1 MDQGG
6 PNDINNE
13 NGEGENPMEDN
24 QEHQENGGGEEENP
38 EIEEGQ
44 NGENGEMGNEDV
56 EGDLGDM
63 EDGNES
69 NENPQG
75 SAGSIS
81 GSGTNNQNQNEENH
95 EDGEAEIRHT
105 QSQNEEESE
114 SQRVENESLYSYDE
128 NNDFPVFANKVNKK
142 LNEIISNYKKELK
155 SLAKEIEE
163 DREMLKVLKEHT
175 ASVENQVKN
184 REKMVDEMTKN
195 ANMQAHT
202 IEVIKRQIGK
212 VKSQRKNLENE
223 ELTLQERFN
232 TLQQNIA
239 KANEKMDT
247 YKLDMKNILEELE
260 QWALAARQKEG
271 DKLNIEKYYRHD
283 ELKVKDTMLQIERL
297 TQDVNNRMHELEKE
311 VTETQAAQ
319 IEMDKTTIELKN
331 LQAERQELLDHL
343 ISTQDNIKN
352 LSDDLRELC
361 DVYYRNKVEL
371 GKDKDELDKGIKTYE
386 DNLKKNKKT
395 EEDIKQNEA
404 VLSKTRENYLDKQHQ
419 FNELSNDI
427 EIKKNEL
434 SALARELNGK
444 TNASN
449 YQKNEVEKKKKNLDE
464 AKTEYNNKKAEI
476 ERNTKKFESA
486 KEKEEAILAQ
496 NNELNKKLKSSKEEL
511 EKTVNQLFEESK
523 KLFEL
528 REKEANMIGDI
539 NNVISAK
546 KNLKAN
552 ILKLD
557 NDINKQGELLYNVD
571 FQIQLME
578 RKVDWVQGKRTQEE
592 TNEINKKTEIL
603 EKTTNDLTKKKIK
616 FENSLIMINEDLRA
630 IDTKLK
636 TITNEKDKLTSI
648 IEELELENMKCGQ
661 DLQKIVKTKEEV
673 LVEHDLMKLDIKKI
687 YDRLLNVANE
697 VFRKENRLAQLELS
711 IKEREREINVHKDL
725 LIAERKSAEEER
737 HNCAMELTQKLIRAK
752 NLKLKYE
759 SLINKTSKNEE
770 GGEEKYSQAYY
781 VIKTAQEKEE
791 LQRQGDEMAG
801 KIAKCKK
808 DLSSLKKT
816 LEALQTRNDKL
827 KRALILKQKG
837 EVDNEKVK
845 QLEGKVEKENKY
857 MWEKKKEL
865 DNLNANYQNGQQKM
879 EEKKMQI
886 NVLQNNIENYQTMLQ
901 RQENESKNKEDASRR
916 QLNRFNKVIK
926 DNNIDI
932 ENTDIGYEIKLKNE
946 KIKNDFLKRSIS
958 ILASE
963 IDEVRSILVE
973 RKEELYNLTNDKL
986 ESLGYDKSF
995 NISYGNNYFPE
1006 KKYKGLTYKSGEYES
1021 LVITLG
1027 EGKGD
1032 NFWCVL
1038 FPPLCTLEVDE
1049 SNSDVEYIFFV
1060 KEIIDRYFR
1069 K

>member
-13 NGEGENPMEDN
+13 NGEGENPNEN
-24 QEHQENGGGEEENP
+24 NPEEQENEEGNGEENA
-38 EIEEGQ
+38 EIDDEG
-44 NGENGEMGNEDV
+44 GNEDV
-56 EGDLGDM
+56 DAELENM
-63 EDGNES
+63 EDGNE
-69 NENPQG
+69 NLDENHNDNP
-75 SAGSIS
+75 S
-81 GSGTNNQNQNEENH
+81 GSGRSLSGQGSNNQNQNEENPH
-95 EDGEAEIRHT
+95 DEGDAEMHNT
-105 QSQNEEESE
+105 QSQIEESE

-128 NNDFPVFANKVNKK
+128 NKDFPVFANKINKK

-155 SLAKEIEE
+155 TLAKDIEE
-163 DREMLKVLKEHT
+163 DTEMVKILKEHT

-195 ANMQAHT
+195 ANMQSHT

-331 LQAERQELLDHL
+331 LQGERQELLDHL
-343 ISTQDNIKN
+343 ISTQDNIKS

-386 DNLKKNKKT
+386 DHLKKNKKT

-476 ERNTKKFESA
+476 ERNTKKYLNA

-603 EKTTNDLTKKKIK
+603 EKTTSELAKKKAK

-687 YDRLLNVANE
+687 YDKLLKTANE
-697 VFRKENRLAQLELS
+697 VFEKENTLAQLELS

-725 LIAERKSAEEER
+725 LIAERKSAEEQK
-737 HNCAMELTQKLIRAK
+737 HNCAIELTQKLIRAK

-759 SLINKTSKNEE
+759 SLINKTSKNED

-827 KRALILKQKG
+827 KKALILKQKG

-845 QLEGKVEKENKY
+845 QLEAKVEKENKY

-865 DNLNANYQNGQQKM
+865 DNLNVNYQNNQQKM

-886 NVLQNNIENYQTMLQ
+886 NMLQNNIENYQTLLQ
-901 RQENESKNKEDASRR
+901 KQEGESKKKEDANRR
-916 QLNRFNKVIK
+916 QLNRFNKLIR
-926 DNNIDI
+926 DSNIDI
-932 ENTDIGYEIKLKNE
+932 DNTDIGNEIKLKSE
-946 KIKNDFLKRSIS
+946 KIKNDFLKNSIS
-958 ILASE
+958 ILAAE
-963 IDEVRSILVE
+963 IDEV
-973 RKEELYNLTNDKL
+973 K
-986 ESLGYDKSF
+986 
-995 NISYGNNYFPE
+995 NIF
-1006 KKYKGLTYKSGEYES
+1006 
-1021 LVITLG
+1021 
-1027 EGKGD
+1027 
-1032 NFWCVL
+1032 
-1038 FPPLCTLEVDE
+1038 
-1049 SNSDVEYIFFV
+1049 SNEMQDFHIPTRPISMRSDVSNASNHSQEDS
-1060 KEIIDRYFR
+1060 KQMSQA
-1069 K
+1069 

>member
-13 NGEGENPMEDN
+13 NGEENNPIENN
-24 QEHQENGGGEEENP
+24 QEHQENGGGEE
-38 EIEEGQ
+38 
-44 NGENGEMGNEDV
+44 NGELEDDGENEEMGNDDV
-56 EGDLGDM
+56 EADIGDM
-63 EDGNES
+63 DDGNES

-75 SAGSIS
+75 SAGSLS
-81 GSGTNNQNQNEENH
+81 GLGSNNQNQNEENVN
-95 EDGEAEIRHT
+95 EEGEAENRQT
-105 QSQNEEESE
+105 QSQNEESE

-128 NNDFPVFANKVNKK
+128 NKDFPVFANKVNKK

-163 DREMLKVLKEHT
+163 DKEMLKVLKEHT

-195 ANMQAHT
+195 ANMQSHT

-343 ISTQDNIKN
+343 ITTQDNIKN

-361 DVYYRNKVEL
+361 DVYYKNKVEL

-434 SALARELNGK
+434 SALARELTGK

-476 ERNTKKFESA
+476 ERNTKKFLSA

-496 NNELNKKLKSSKEEL
+496 NTELNKKLKSSKEEL

-603 EKTTNDLTKKKIK
+603 EKTTSDLSKKKAK

-630 IDTKLK
+630 LDTKLK

-687 YDRLLNVANE
+687 YDRLLNEANE

-711 IKEREREINVHKDL
+711 IKEREIEINVHKDL

-759 SLINKTSKNEE
+759 SLINKTSKNED

-827 KRALILKQKG
+827 KKALILKQKG

-865 DNLNANYQNGQQKM
+865 DSLNVNYQNGQQKM

-886 NVLQNNIENYQTMLQ
+886 TMLQNNIENYQTMLQ
-901 RQENESKNKEDASRR
+901 KQETESKKREDARRR
-916 QLNRFNKVIK
+916 QLNRFNKLVR

-932 ENTDIGYEIKLKNE
+932 EDTDIGNEIKLRNE
-946 KIKNDFLKRSIS
+946 KIKNEFLKNSIS

-963 IDEVRSILVE
+963 IDDVRTILSNE
-973 RKEELYNLTNDKL
+973 MQDFKILQ
-986 ESLGYDKSF
+986 
-995 NISYGNNYFPE
+995 
-1006 KKYKGLTYKSGEYES
+1006 GL
-1021 LVITLG
+1021 
-1027 EGKGD
+1027 
-1032 NFWCVL
+1032 FQ
-1038 FPPLCTLEVDE
+1038 
-1049 SNSDVEYIFFV
+1049 
-1060 KEIIDRYFR
+1060 
-1069 K
+1069 

>member
-13 NGEGENPMEDN
+13 NGEENVPNGNE
-24 QEHQENGGGEEENP
+24 QEPQENGAGGEENG
-38 EIEEGQ
+38 EIEDEGGENGE

-56 EGDLGDM
+56 EADLGDM
-63 EDGNES
+63 DDGNES
-69 NENPQG
+69 NENPHG
-75 SAGSIS
+75 SAGSLS
-81 GSGTNNQNQNEENH
+81 GSGSNNQNQNEENVN
-95 EDGEAEIRHT
+95 EEGEAEIRHT

-128 NNDFPVFANKVNKK
+128 NKDFPVFANKVNKK

-163 DREMLKVLKEHT
+163 DKEMLKVLKEHT

-195 ANMQAHT
+195 ANMQSHT

-343 ISTQDNIKN
+343 ITTQDNIKN

-404 VLSKTRENYLDKQHQ
+404 ILSKTRENYLDKQHQ

-434 SALARELNGK
+434 SALARELTGK

-476 ERNTKKFESA
+476 ERNTKKFLSA

-496 NNELNKKLKSSKEEL
+496 NTELNKKLKSSKEEL

-603 EKTTNDLTKKKIK
+603 EKTTSDLAKKKAK

-687 YDRLLNVANE
+687 YDRLLNEANE

-759 SLINKTSKNEE
+759 SLINKTSKNED

-827 KRALILKQKG
+827 KKALILKQKG

-845 QLEGKVEKENKY
+845 QLEGKVEKENKF

-865 DNLNANYQNGQQKM
+865 DNLNVNYQNGQQKK

-886 NVLQNNIENYQTMLQ
+886 TMLQNNIENYQTMLQ
-901 RQENESKNKEDASRR
+901 KQETESKKREDASRR
-916 QLNRFNKVIK
+916 QLNRFNKLVR
-926 DNNIDI
+926 DNNINI
-932 ENTDIGYEIKLKNE
+932 EDTDIGNEIKLKNE
-946 KIKNDFLKRSIS
+946 KIKNEFLKNSIS

-963 IDEVRSILVE
+963 IDDVRTILSNEMQDFKIPSRPV
-973 RKEELYNLTNDKL
+973 
-986 ESLGYDKSF
+986 SMKSQ
-995 NISYGNNYFPE
+995 
-1006 KKYKGLTYKSGEYES
+1006 
-1021 LVITLG
+1021 V
-1027 EGKGD
+1027 
-1032 NFWCVL
+1032 
-1038 FPPLCTLEVDE
+1038 
-1049 SNSDVEYIFFV
+1049 SNVSQEDSKQLSEA
-1060 KEIIDRYFR
+1060 
-1069 K
+1069 

>member
-6 PNDINNE
+6 PNDINNN
-13 NGEGENPMEDN
+13 NGNDENPIDNN
-24 QEHQENGGGEEENP
+24 QEPSEIREPEEENV
-38 EIEEGQ
+38 EVDDEGG
-44 NGENGEMGNEDV
+44 NEGMGNENVDA
-56 EGDLGDM
+56 ELENID
-63 EDGNES
+63 DGNENNEGNQ
-69 NENPQG
+69 NENPSGEVG
-75 SAGSIS
+75 SES
-81 GSGTNNQNQNEENH
+81 GSNPNQNEENPNH
-95 EDGEAEIRHT
+95 YGDMEGDEEQRQT

-128 NNDFPVFANKVNKK
+128 NKDFPVFANKINKK

-155 SLAKEIEE
+155 SLAKDIEE
-163 DREMLKVLKEHT
+163 DREMVKILKEHT

-195 ANMQAHT
+195 ANNQSHT

-212 VKSQRKNLENE
+212 VKSQRKSLENE

-239 KANEKMDT
+239 KANEKMDA

-283 ELKVKDTMLQIERL
+283 ELKVKDTMLQIEKL

-331 LQAERQELLDHL
+331 LQQERQELLDNL

-352 LSDDLRELC
+352 LSDDLRDLC

-371 GKDKDELDKGIKTYE
+371 GKDKDELDKSIKTYE
-386 DNLKKNKKT
+386 DNQKKNKKA
-395 EEDIKQNEA
+395 EEDIKQHEA
-404 VLSKTRENYLDKQHQ
+404 TLSKTRENYLEKQHL

-449 YQKNEVEKKKKNLDE
+449 YQKNELEKKKKNLDE
-464 AKTEYNNKKAEI
+464 AKTEYNNKKLEI
-476 ERNTKKFESA
+476 ERNNKKYLSA
-486 KEKEEAILAQ
+486 KQKEEAILAQ
-496 NNELNKKLKSSKEEL
+496 NNELNKKLKQSKEEL

-523 KLFEL
+523 RLFEL

-603 EKTTNDLTKKKIK
+603 ERTTAELTKKKAK
-616 FENSLIMINEDLRA
+616 FESSLIMINEDLRS
-630 IDTKLK
+630 IDSKLK
-636 TITNEKDKLTSI
+636 NITTEKDKLTAI

-673 LVEHDLMKLDIKKI
+673 LVEHDLMKLDIRKI
-687 YDRLLNVANE
+687 YDRLLNEANT
-697 VFRKENRLAQLELS
+697 VFKKENQLAQLELS
-711 IKEREREINVHKDL
+711 IKEREREINVHRDL

-737 HNCAMELTQKLIRAK
+737 HNCAMELTQKLTRAK

-759 SLINKTSKNEE
+759 SLINKNSKNED

-816 LEALQTRNDKL
+816 LEALQTRNEKL
-827 KRALILKQKG
+827 KKSLILKQKG

-865 DNLNANYQNGQQKM
+865 DNLNVNYQNVQQRI
-879 EEKKMQI
+879 EEKRMQI
-886 NVLQNNIENYQTMLQ
+886 NVLQNNIENYHSMLQ
-901 RQENESKNKEDASRR
+901 KEENESKKKEDSSRR
-916 QLNRFNKVIK
+916 QMNRFNTVLRQ
-926 DNNIDI
+926 NHIDMR
-932 ENTDIGYEIKLKNE
+932 NTDIGNEIKLRNE

-963 IDEVRSILVE
+963 IDDVRNIL
-973 RKEELYNLTNDKL
+973 LNDIQDI
-986 ESLGYDKSF
+986 EIPSRPFSVHS
-995 NISYGNNYFPE
+995 NASNVSNNE
-1006 KKYKGLTYKSGEYES
+1006 DSKEYEA
-1021 LVITLG
+1021 
-1027 EGKGD
+1027 
-1032 NFWCVL
+1032 
-1038 FPPLCTLEVDE
+1038 
-1049 SNSDVEYIFFV
+1049 
-1060 KEIIDRYFR
+1060 
-1069 K
+1069 

>member
-1 MDQGG
+1 MDQG

-13 NGEGENPMEDN
+13 NGEENQNENNNEP
-24 QEHQENGGGEEENP
+24 QENGGGEEENG
-38 EIEEGQ
+38 EIDDE
-44 NGENGEMGNEDV
+44 GENGGMGNEDV

-81 GSGTNNQNQNEENH
+81 GSGSNNQNQNEENQN
-95 EDGEAEIRHT
+95 EENQNEEGEAEIRHT
-105 QSQNEEESE
+105 ESQNDESE

-128 NNDFPVFANKVNKK
+128 NKDFPVFANKVNKK

-395 EEDIKQNEA
+395 EEDIKQNDA

-476 ERNTKKFESA
+476 ERNTRKFENA
-486 KEKEEAILAQ
+486 KQKEEAILAQ
-496 NNELNKKLKSSKEEL
+496 NTELNKKLKSSKEEL

-603 EKTTNDLTKKKIK
+603 EKTKNDLIKKKNK
-616 FENSLIMINEDLRA
+616 FEHSLIMINEDLRA

-636 TITNEKDKLTSI
+636 NITNEKDKLTSI

-687 YDRLLNVANE
+687 YDRLLKEANE
-697 VFRKENRLAQLELS
+697 VFRKENRLSQLELS

-759 SLINKTSKNEE
+759 SLINKTSKNED

-827 KRALILKQKG
+827 KKALILKQKG

-865 DNLNANYQNGQQKM
+865 DNLNVNYQNGQQKM

-901 RQENESKNKEDASRR
+901 KQENESKNKNEASRR
-916 QLNRFNKVIK
+916 QLARFNKVIR

-932 ENTDIGYEIKLKNE
+932 ENTDIGNEIKLTNE

-963 IDEVRSILVE
+963 IDEVRSILSNE
-973 RKEELYNLTNDKL
+973 MQDFHIPSRPI
-986 ESLGYDKSF
+986 SIKSQVS
-995 NISYGNNYFPE
+995 NVSNHSQEDSKQISE
-1006 KKYKGLTYKSGEYES
+1006 A
-1021 LVITLG
+1021 
-1027 EGKGD
+1027 
-1032 NFWCVL
+1032 
-1038 FPPLCTLEVDE
+1038 
-1049 SNSDVEYIFFV
+1049 
-1060 KEIIDRYFR
+1060 
-1069 K
+1069 

>member
-1 MDQGG
+1 MDHG

-13 NGEGENPMEDN
+13 NEEENQNEN
-24 QEHQENGGGEEENP
+24 NNEHQENGGGEEENG
-38 EIEEGQ
+38 EIDDE
-44 NGENGEMGNEDV
+44 GENGGMGNEDV

-81 GSGTNNQNQNEENH
+81 GSGSNNQNQNEENQN
-95 EDGEAEIRHT
+95 EEGEAEIRHT
-105 QSQNEEESE
+105 ESQNDESE

-128 NNDFPVFANKVNKK
+128 NKDFPVFANKVNKK

-395 EEDIKQNEA
+395 EEDIKQNDA

-476 ERNTKKFESA
+476 ERNTRKFENA
-486 KEKEEAILAQ
+486 KQKEEAILAQ
-496 NNELNKKLKSSKEEL
+496 NTELNKKLKSSKEEL

-603 EKTTNDLTKKKIK
+603 EKTKNDLIKKKNK
-616 FENSLIMINEDLRA
+616 FEHSLIMINEDLRA

-636 TITNEKDKLTSI
+636 NITNEKDKLTSI

-687 YDRLLNVANE
+687 YDRLLKEANE
-697 VFRKENRLAQLELS
+697 VFRKENRLSQLELS

-759 SLINKTSKNEE
+759 SLINKTSKNED

-827 KRALILKQKG
+827 KKALILKQKG

-865 DNLNANYQNGQQKM
+865 DNLNVNYQNGQQKM

-901 RQENESKNKEDASRR
+901 KQENESKNKKEASRR
-916 QLNRFNKVIK
+916 QLVRFNKVVR

-932 ENTDIGYEIKLKNE
+932 ENTDIGNEIKLTNE

-963 IDEVRSILVE
+963 IDEVRSILSNE
-973 RKEELYNLTNDKL
+973 MQDFHIPSRPI
-986 ESLGYDKSF
+986 SIKSQ
-995 NISYGNNYFPE
+995 
-1006 KKYKGLTYKSGEYES
+1006 
-1021 LVITLG
+1021 V
-1027 EGKGD
+1027 
-1032 NFWCVL
+1032 
-1038 FPPLCTLEVDE
+1038 
-1049 SNSDVEYIFFV
+1049 SNVSNHSQEDSKQLSEA
-1060 KEIIDRYFR
+1060 
-1069 K
+1069 

>member
-1 MDQGG
+1 MDANG

-13 NGEGENPMEDN
+13 NNENEQPSN
-24 QEHQENGGGEEENP
+24 
-38 EIEEGQ
+38 
-44 NGENGEMGNEDV
+44 NE
-56 EGDLGDM
+56 
-63 EDGNES
+63 
-69 NENPQG
+69 ENPQG
-75 SAGSIS
+75 SNEEEEPQNEGEELENADDLGDEGGDDDGEVDMGDHDLENDENQNGNQSGEPGSAS
-81 GSGTNNQNQNEENH
+81 GSGSNRNNEQPPEQDENQNESN
-95 EDGEAEIRHT
+95 
-105 QSQNEEESE
+105 QESE

-128 NNDFPVFANKVNKK
+128 NKDFPVFANKINKK
-142 LNEIISNYKKELK
+142 LNEIISNYKKELRN
-155 SLAKEIEE
+155 LAKDIEE
-163 DREMLKVLKEHT
+163 DREMVKILKEHT

-297 TQDVNNRMHELEKE
+297 TQDVNNRMRELERE

-331 LQAERQELLDHL
+331 LQGERQELLDNL
-343 ISTQDNIKN
+343 ISTQDNIKS
-352 LSDDLRELC
+352 LSDDLRDLC

-386 DNLKKNKKT
+386 DNVKKNKKA
-395 EEDIKQNEA
+395 EEDIKQSEGT
-404 VLSKTRENYLDKQHQ
+404 LSKTRENYLEKQHLY
-419 FNELSNDI
+419 NELSNDI

-434 SALARELNGK
+434 SALARELTGK

-449 YQKNEVEKKKKNLDE
+449 YQKNELEKKKKNLDE
-464 AKTEYNNKKAEI
+464 AKTEYNNKKLEI
-476 ERNTKKFESA
+476 ERNTKKYLSA
-486 KEKEEAILAQ
+486 KQKEEAILAQ
-496 NNELNKKLKSSKEEL
+496 NNELTKKLKSSKEEL

-603 EKTTNDLTKKKIK
+603 EKTTAELSKKKAK
-616 FENSLIMINEDLRA
+616 FENSLIMINEDLRT

-636 TITNEKDKLTSI
+636 NITIEKDKLTSI

-687 YDRLLNVANE
+687 YDRLLKEANE
-697 VFRKENRLAQLELS
+697 VFKKENQLAQLELS

-737 HNCAMELTQKLIRAK
+737 HNCAMELTQKLTRAK

-759 SLINKTSKNEE
+759 SLINKNSKNED

-781 VIKTAQEKEE
+781 IIKTAQEKEE

-816 LEALQTRNDKL
+816 LEVLQNRNDKL

-837 EVDNEKVK
+837 EVDIEKVK
-845 QLEGKVEKENKY
+845 NLEGKVERENKG

-865 DNLNANYQNGQQKM
+865 DNLNINFQNGQQSK
-879 EEKKMQI
+879 EEKLMQI
-886 NVLQNNIENYQTMLQ
+886 NVMQNNIENYKSMLEKE
-901 RQENESKNKEDASRR
+901 ENESRKRESAKQR
-916 QLNRFNKVIK
+916 QLERFNKVMR
-926 DNNIDI
+926 DNNIDLD
-932 ENTDIGYEIKLKNE
+932 NSDIGSEIKLRNE

-963 IDEVRSILVE
+963 IDEVKNVLSNIMQDFQIPSRPMSV
-973 RKEELYNLTNDKL
+973 K
-986 ESLGYDKSF
+986 SDKS
-995 NISYGNNYFPE
+995 N
-1006 KKYKGLTYKSGEYES
+1006 
-1021 LVITLG
+1021 
-1027 EGKGD
+1027 
-1032 NFWCVL
+1032 
-1038 FPPLCTLEVDE
+1038 E
-1049 SNSDVEYIFFV
+1049 SNHSNNTSKQLSEA
-1060 KEIIDRYFR
+1060 
-1069 K
+1069 

>member
-1 MDQGG
+1 MDHG

-13 NGEGENPMEDN
+13 NEEENQNEN
-24 QEHQENGGGEEENP
+24 NNEHQENGGGEEENG
-38 EIEEGQ
+38 EIDDE
-44 NGENGEMGNEDV
+44 GENGGMGNEDV

-81 GSGTNNQNQNEENH
+81 GSGSNNQNQNEENQN
-95 EDGEAEIRHT
+95 EEGEAEIRHT
-105 QSQNEEESE
+105 ESQNDESE

-128 NNDFPVFANKVNKK
+128 NKDFPVFANKVNKK

-361 DVYYRNKVEL
+361 DVYYRNKAEL

-395 EEDIKQNEA
+395 EEDIKQNDA

-476 ERNTKKFESA
+476 ERNTRKFENA
-486 KEKEEAILAQ
+486 KQKEEAILAQ
-496 NNELNKKLKSSKEEL
+496 NTELNKKLKSSKEEL

-603 EKTTNDLTKKKIK
+603 EKTKNDLIKKKNK
-616 FENSLIMINEDLRA
+616 FEHSLIMINEDLRA

-636 TITNEKDKLTSI
+636 NITNEKDKLTSI

-687 YDRLLNVANE
+687 YDRLLKEANE
-697 VFRKENRLAQLELS
+697 VFRKENRLSQLELS

-759 SLINKTSKNEE
+759 SLINKTSKNED

-827 KRALILKQKG
+827 KKALILKQKG

-865 DNLNANYQNGQQKM
+865 DNLNVNYQNGQQKM

-901 RQENESKNKEDASRR
+901 KQENESKNKKEASRR
-916 QLNRFNKVIK
+916 QLVRFNKVVR

-932 ENTDIGYEIKLKNE
+932 ENTDIGNEIKLANE

-963 IDEVRSILVE
+963 IDEVRSILSNE
-973 RKEELYNLTNDKL
+973 MQDFHIPSRPI
-986 ESLGYDKSF
+986 SIKSQ
-995 NISYGNNYFPE
+995 
-1006 KKYKGLTYKSGEYES
+1006 
-1021 LVITLG
+1021 V
-1027 EGKGD
+1027 
-1032 NFWCVL
+1032 
-1038 FPPLCTLEVDE
+1038 
-1049 SNSDVEYIFFV
+1049 SNVSNHSQEDSKQLSEA
-1060 KEIIDRYFR
+1060 
-1069 K
+1069 

>member
-1 MDQGG
+1 MEPNG
-6 PNDINNE
+6 PNDIPDNNGDIDNNE
-13 NGEGENPMEDN
+13 EPN
-24 QEHQENGGGEEENP
+24 QNGGEEENN
-38 EIEEGQ
+38 EIDDEGDGIDDGNGDLEDDEGNGNSDDNQ
-44 NGENGEMGNEDV
+44 NGNPSGN
-56 EGDLGDM
+56 
-63 EDGNES
+63 
-69 NENPQG
+69 
-75 SAGSIS
+75 IS
-81 GSGTNNQNQNEENH
+81 GSNTNNQNQI
-95 EDGEAEIRHT
+95 EDNQNIGAEPP
-105 QSQNEEESE
+105 QNQPPQEESE
-114 SQRVENESLYSYDE
+114 SQKVENESIYSYDE
-128 NNDFPVFANKVNKK
+128 NKDFPVFANKINKK

-155 SLAKEIEE
+155 TLTKDIEE
-163 DREMLKVLKEHT
+163 DKEMVKILKEHT

-239 KANEKMDT
+239 KANEKMDS

-319 IEMDKTTIELKN
+319 IEMDKTRIELKN
-331 LQAERQELLDHL
+331 LQVERQELLDHL
-343 ISTQDNIKN
+343 ISTQDNIKT

-361 DVYYRNKVEL
+361 DIYYRNKVDL
-371 GKDKDELDKGIKTYE
+371 GKDKDELDKSIKTYDE
-386 DNLKKNKKT
+386 NLKKNKKT

-404 VLSKTRENYLDKQHQ
+404 VLSKTRENYLERQNL

-434 SALARELNGK
+434 SALARDLNAK

-449 YQKNEVEKKKKNLDE
+449 YQKNEVEKKKKSLDE
-464 AKTEYNNKKAEI
+464 AKSEYNNKKDEI
-476 ERNTKKFESA
+476 ERNTKKYKTA

-496 NNELNKKLKSSKEEL
+496 NTELTKKLKSSKEEL
-511 EKTVNQLFEESK
+511 DKTVNQLFEESK
-523 KLFEL
+523 KLLEL
-528 REKEANMIGDI
+528 RGKEANMIGDI

-603 EKTTNDLTKKKIK
+603 EKTTSELTKKKAK
-616 FENSLIMINEDLRA
+616 FENSLIMINEDLRT

-636 TITNEKDKLTSI
+636 NITIEKDKLSSI

-661 DLQKIVKTKEEV
+661 DLQKIVKRKEEV

-687 YDRLLNVANE
+687 YDRLLNEANE
-697 VFRKENRLAQLELS
+697 VFKKENQLAQLELS
-711 IKEREREINVHKDL
+711 MKEREREINVHKDL
-725 LIAERKSAEEER
+725 LIAQKKSAGEER
-737 HNCAMELTQKLIRAK
+737 HNCATELQQKRTRAQ

-759 SLINKTSKNEE
+759 SLINKNSRNEE

-816 LEALQTRNDKL
+816 LEVLQNRNDKL
-827 KRALILKQKG
+827 KKALILKQKG

-845 QLEGKVEKENKY
+845 QLEGKVENENKF

-865 DNLNANYQNGQQKM
+865 DNLNISFQNGQQKK
-879 EEKKMQI
+879 EEKRMQI
-886 NVLQNNIENYQTMLQ
+886 SALQNSIENYQTMWK
-901 RQENESKNKEDASRR
+901 RQEGESKKREETKKR
-916 QLNRFNKVIK
+916 QMNAFNKILR
-926 DNNIDI
+926 DNHIDK
-932 ENTDIGYEIKLKNE
+932 NLDNSDIGIEIKLKNE
-946 KIKNDFLKRSIS
+946 KVKNDFLKRSIS

-963 IDEVRSILVE
+963 IDEVKNILSNEMQDFKIPSRPISVKTE
-973 RKEELYNLTNDKL
+973 MSNVSKHSQEESKQLS
-986 ESLGYDKSF
+986 EA
-995 NISYGNNYFPE
+995 
-1006 KKYKGLTYKSGEYES
+1006 
-1021 LVITLG
+1021 
-1027 EGKGD
+1027 
-1032 NFWCVL
+1032 
-1038 FPPLCTLEVDE
+1038 
-1049 SNSDVEYIFFV
+1049 
-1060 KEIIDRYFR
+1060 
-1069 K
+1069 

>member
-1 MDQGG
+1 MEPNG
-6 PNDINNE
+6 PNDIPDNNGDIDNNE
-13 NGEGENPMEDN
+13 EPN
-24 QEHQENGGGEEENP
+24 QNGGEEENN
-38 EIEEGQ
+38 EIEDEGDGIDDGNGDLEDDEGNGNSDDNQ
-44 NGENGEMGNEDV
+44 NGNPSGN
-56 EGDLGDM
+56 
-63 EDGNES
+63 
-69 NENPQG
+69 
-75 SAGSIS
+75 IS
-81 GSGTNNQNQNEENH
+81 GSNTNNQNQI
-95 EDGEAEIRHT
+95 EDNQNIGAEPP
-105 QSQNEEESE
+105 QNQPPQEESE
-114 SQRVENESLYSYDE
+114 SQKVENESIYSYDE
-128 NNDFPVFANKVNKK
+128 NKDFPVFANKINKK

-155 SLAKEIEE
+155 TLTKDIEE
-163 DREMLKVLKEHT
+163 DKEMVKILKEHT

-239 KANEKMDT
+239 KANEKMDS

-319 IEMDKTTIELKN
+319 IEMDKTRIELKN
-331 LQAERQELLDHL
+331 LQVERQELLDHL
-343 ISTQDNIKN
+343 ISTQDNIKT

-361 DVYYRNKVEL
+361 DIYYRNKVDL
-371 GKDKDELDKGIKTYE
+371 GKDKDELDKSIKTYDE
-386 DNLKKNKKT
+386 NLKKNKKT

-404 VLSKTRENYLDKQHQ
+404 VLSKTRENYLERQNL

-434 SALARELNGK
+434 SALARDLNAK

-449 YQKNEVEKKKKNLDE
+449 YQKNEVEKKKKSLDE
-464 AKTEYNNKKAEI
+464 AKSEYNNKKDEI
-476 ERNTKKFESA
+476 ERNTKKYKTA

-496 NNELNKKLKSSKEEL
+496 NTELTKKLKSSKEEL
-511 EKTVNQLFEESK
+511 DKTVNQLFEESK
-523 KLFEL
+523 KLLEL
-528 REKEANMIGDI
+528 RGKEANMIGDI

-603 EKTTNDLTKKKIK
+603 EKTTSELTKKKAK
-616 FENSLIMINEDLRA
+616 FENSLIMINEDLRT

-636 TITNEKDKLTSI
+636 NITIEKDKLSSI

-661 DLQKIVKTKEEV
+661 DLQKIVKRKEEV

-687 YDRLLNVANE
+687 YDRLLNEANE
-697 VFRKENRLAQLELS
+697 VFKKENQLAQLELS
-711 IKEREREINVHKDL
+711 MKEREREINVHKDL
-725 LIAERKSAEEER
+725 LIAQKKSAGEER
-737 HNCAMELTQKLIRAK
+737 HNCATELQQKRTRAQ

-759 SLINKTSKNEE
+759 SLINKNSRNEE

-816 LEALQTRNDKL
+816 LEVLQNRNDKL
-827 KRALILKQKG
+827 KKALILKQKG

-845 QLEGKVEKENKY
+845 QLEGKVENENKF

-865 DNLNANYQNGQQKM
+865 DNLNISFQNGQQKK
-879 EEKKMQI
+879 EEKRMQI
-886 NVLQNNIENYQTMLQ
+886 SALQNSIENYQTMWK
-901 RQENESKNKEDASRR
+901 RQEGESKKREETKKR
-916 QLNRFNKVIK
+916 QMNAFNKILR
-926 DNNIDI
+926 DNHIDK
-932 ENTDIGYEIKLKNE
+932 NLDNSDIGIEIKLKNE
-946 KIKNDFLKRSIS
+946 KVKNDFLKRSIS

-963 IDEVRSILVE
+963 IDEVKNILSNEMQDFKIPSRPISVKTE
-973 RKEELYNLTNDKL
+973 MSNVSKHSQEESKQLS
-986 ESLGYDKSF
+986 EA
-995 NISYGNNYFPE
+995 
-1006 KKYKGLTYKSGEYES
+1006 
-1021 LVITLG
+1021 
-1027 EGKGD
+1027 
-1032 NFWCVL
+1032 
-1038 FPPLCTLEVDE
+1038 
-1049 SNSDVEYIFFV
+1049 
-1060 KEIIDRYFR
+1060 
-1069 K
+1069 

>member
-6 PNDINNE
+6 PNDINND
-13 NGEGENPMEDN
+13 NGEGDN
-24 QEHQENGGGEEENP
+24 QNENNPEEPENDEGNAEENV
-38 EIEEGQ
+38 ELDDEG
-44 NGENGEMGNEDV
+44 GNEDMDA
-56 EGDLGDM
+56 ELENM
-63 EDGNES
+63 EDGNE
-69 NENPQG
+69 NLEENHNDNP
-75 SAGSIS
+75 S
-81 GSGTNNQNQNEENH
+81 GSGGSLSGQGSNNQNQNEENQN
-95 EDGEAEIRHT
+95 EEGDAEIHQT
-105 QSQNEEESE
+105 QSQIEESE

-128 NNDFPVFANKVNKK
+128 NKDFPVFANKINKK

-155 SLAKEIEE
+155 TLAKDIEE
-163 DREMLKVLKEHT
+163 DTEMVKILKEHT

-195 ANMQAHT
+195 ANMQSHT

-331 LQAERQELLDHL
+331 LQGERQELLDHL
-343 ISTQDNIKN
+343 ISTQDNIKS

-386 DNLKKNKKT
+386 DHLKKNKKT

-476 ERNTKKFESA
+476 ERNTKKYLNA
-486 KEKEEAILAQ
+486 KEKEEEILSQ

-603 EKTTNDLTKKKIK
+603 EKTTSELAKKKAK

-687 YDRLLNVANE
+687 YDKLLKTANE
-697 VFRKENRLAQLELS
+697 VFEKENTLAQLELS

-725 LIAERKSAEEER
+725 LIAERKSAEEQK
-737 HNCAMELTQKLIRAK
+737 HNCAIELTQKLIRAK

-759 SLINKTSKNEE
+759 SLINKTSKNED

-827 KRALILKQKG
+827 KKALILKQKG

-845 QLEGKVEKENKY
+845 QLEAKVEKENKY

-865 DNLNANYQNGQQKM
+865 DNLNVNYQSNQQKM
-879 EEKKMQI
+879 EEKKMEI
-886 NVLQNNIENYQTMLQ
+886 NMLQNNIENYQTLLQ
-901 RQENESKNKEDASRR
+901 KQENESK
-916 QLNRFNKVIK
+916 
-926 DNNIDI
+926 
-932 ENTDIGYEIKLKNE
+932 
-946 KIKNDFLKRSIS
+946 KRGC
-958 ILASE
+958 
-963 IDEVRSILVE
+963 
-973 RKEELYNLTNDKL
+973 K
-986 ESLGYDKSF
+986 
-995 NISYGNNYFPE
+995 
-1006 KKYKGLTYKSGEYES
+1006 
-1021 LVITLG
+1021 
-1027 EGKGD
+1027 
-1032 NFWCVL
+1032 
-1038 FPPLCTLEVDE
+1038 
-1049 SNSDVEYIFFV
+1049 
-1060 KEIIDRYFR
+1060 
-1069 K
+1069 

>member
-13 NGEGENPMEDN
+13 NGEGENPN
-24 QEHQENGGGEEENP
+24 ENNPEEKENDEGNGEENAELDD
-38 EIEEGQ
+38 EG
-44 NGENGEMGNEDV
+44 GNEDMDA
-56 EGDLGDM
+56 ELENM
-63 EDGNES
+63 EDGNE
-69 NENPQG
+69 NLEENHNDNP
-75 SAGSIS
+75 S
-81 GSGTNNQNQNEENH
+81 GSGRSLSGQGSNNQNQNEENPH
-95 EDGEAEIRHT
+95 DEGEAEMHNT
-105 QSQNEEESE
+105 QSQLEESE

-128 NNDFPVFANKVNKK
+128 NKDFPVFANKINKK

-155 SLAKEIEE
+155 TLAKDIEE
-163 DREMLKVLKEHT
+163 DTEMVKILKEHT

-195 ANMQAHT
+195 ANMQSHT

-331 LQAERQELLDHL
+331 LQGERQELLDHL
-343 ISTQDNIKN
+343 ISTQDNIKS

-386 DNLKKNKKT
+386 DHLKKNKKT

-476 ERNTKKFESA
+476 ERNTKKYLNA

-603 EKTTNDLTKKKIK
+603 EKTTSELAKKKAK

-687 YDRLLNVANE
+687 YDKLLKTANE
-697 VFRKENRLAQLELS
+697 VFEKENTLAQLELS

-725 LIAERKSAEEER
+725 LIAERKSAEEQK
-737 HNCAMELTQKLIRAK
+737 HNCAIELTQKLIRAK

-759 SLINKTSKNEE
+759 SLINKTSKNED

-827 KRALILKQKG
+827 KKALILKQKG

-845 QLEGKVEKENKY
+845 QLEAKVEKENKY

-865 DNLNANYQNGQQKM
+865 DNLNVNYQSNQQKM

-886 NVLQNNIENYQTMLQ
+886 NMLQNNIENYHTLLQ
-901 RQENESKNKEDASRR
+901 KQENESKKKEDANRR
-916 QLNRFNKVIK
+916 QLNRFNKLIR
-926 DNNIDI
+926 DSNIDI
-932 ENTDIGYEIKLKNE
+932 DNTDIGNEIKLKNE
-946 KIKNDFLKRSIS
+946 KIKNDFLKNSIS
-958 ILASE
+958 ILAAE
-963 IDEVRSILVE
+963 IDEV
-973 RKEELYNLTNDKL
+973 K
-986 ESLGYDKSF
+986 
-995 NISYGNNYFPE
+995 NIF
-1006 KKYKGLTYKSGEYES
+1006 
-1021 LVITLG
+1021 
-1027 EGKGD
+1027 
-1032 NFWCVL
+1032 
-1038 FPPLCTLEVDE
+1038 
-1049 SNSDVEYIFFV
+1049 SNEMQDFHIPSRPISMRSDVSNASNHSQEV
-1060 KEIIDRYFR
+1060 SKQMSEA
-1069 K
+1069 

>member
-13 NGEGENPMEDN
+13 DN
-24 QEHQENGGGEEENP
+24 QEEHQPSSNEENQQNSNEEQHHENGAEDA
-38 EIEEGQ
+38 
-44 NGENGEMGNEDV
+44 ENGD
-56 EGDLGDM
+56 DLGDEGEM
-63 EDGNES
+63 EGGEDGDADLENDENLDENHNGNQSGSGGNASGS
-69 NENPQG
+69 NEN
-75 SAGSIS
+75 
-81 GSGTNNQNQNEENH
+81 NQNVPQAPEEQNEELN
-95 EDGEAEIRHT
+95 
-105 QSQNEEESE
+105 QSQSNEESE

-128 NNDFPVFANKVNKK
+128 NKDFPVFANKINKK
-142 LNEIISNYKKELK
+142 LNEIIGNYKKELR
-155 SLAKEIEE
+155 SLAKDIEE
-163 DREMLKVLKEHT
+163 DREMVKILKEHT

-195 ANMQAHT
+195 ANMQSHT

-331 LQAERQELLDHL
+331 LQGERQDLLDQL
-343 ISTQDNIKN
+343 ISTQDNIKS

-395 EEDIKQNEA
+395 EEDIKQHEGT
-404 VLSKTRENYLDKQHQ
+404 LSKTRENYLEKQHL

-434 SALARELNGK
+434 SALARELTGK

-449 YQKNEVEKKKKNLDE
+449 YQKNELEKKKKNLDE

-476 ERNTKKFESA
+476 ERNTKKYLSA

-496 NNELNKKLKSSKEEL
+496 NNELTKRLKSSKEEL

-603 EKTTNDLTKKKIK
+603 EKTTAELAKKKAK
-616 FENSLIMINEDLRA
+616 FENSLIMINEDLRT

-636 TITNEKDKLTSI
+636 NITIEKDKLTSI

-687 YDRLLNVANE
+687 YDRLLNEANE
-697 VFRKENRLAQLELS
+697 VFKKENQLAQLELS

-737 HNCAMELTQKLIRAK
+737 HNCAMELTQKLTRAK

-759 SLINKTSKNEE
+759 SLINKNSKNEE

-837 EVDNEKVK
+837 EVDIEKVK
-845 QLEGKVEKENKY
+845 KLEEKVEKENKY

-865 DNLNANYQNGQQKM
+865 DNLNASFQNGQQKK
-879 EEKKMQI
+879 EERIMQI
-886 NVLQNNIENYQTMLQ
+886 NVLQNNIENYQSMLEK
-901 RQENESKNKEDASRR
+901 QENESKKKEDAR
-916 QLNRFNKVIK
+916 QRQITRFDKVVS

-932 ENTDIGYEIKLKNE
+932 ENSDIGNEIKLKNE

-963 IDEVRSILVE
+963 IDDVKNILSNE
-973 RKEELYNLTNDKL
+973 MQD
-986 ESLGYDKSF
+986 F
-995 NISYGNNYFPE
+995 NIPSRPISV
-1006 KKYKGLTYKSGEYES
+1006 KS
-1021 LVITLG
+1021 
-1027 EGKGD
+1027 
-1032 NFWCVL
+1032 
-1038 FPPLCTLEVDE
+1038 E
-1049 SNSDVEYIFFV
+1049 SNASNNSRSHNSSKQQSEA
-1060 KEIIDRYFR
+1060 
-1069 K
+1069 

>member
-1 MDQGG
+1 
-6 PNDINNE
+6 
-13 NGEGENPMEDN
+13 
-24 QEHQENGGGEEENP
+24 
-38 EIEEGQ
+38 
-44 NGENGEMGNEDV
+44 MGNDDV
-56 EGDLGDM
+56 EADIGDM
-63 EDGNES
+63 DDGNES

-75 SAGSIS
+75 SAGSLS
-81 GSGTNNQNQNEENH
+81 GSGSNNQNQNEENVN
-95 EDGEAEIRHT
+95 EEGEAENRQT
-105 QSQNEEESE
+105 QSQNEESE

-128 NNDFPVFANKVNKK
+128 NKDFPVFANKVNKK

-163 DREMLKVLKEHT
+163 DKEMLKVLKEHT

-195 ANMQAHT
+195 ANMQSHT

-343 ISTQDNIKN
+343 ITTQDNIKN

-361 DVYYRNKVEL
+361 DVYYKNKVEL

-434 SALARELNGK
+434 SALARELTGK

-476 ERNTKKFESA
+476 ERNTKKFLSA

-496 NNELNKKLKSSKEEL
+496 NTELNKKLKSSKEEL

-603 EKTTNDLTKKKIK
+603 EKTTSDLSKKKAK

-687 YDRLLNVANE
+687 YDRLLNEANE

-759 SLINKTSKNEE
+759 SLINKTSKNED

-827 KRALILKQKG
+827 KKALILKQKG

-865 DNLNANYQNGQQKM
+865 DSLNVNYQNGQQKM

-886 NVLQNNIENYQTMLQ
+886 TMLQNNIENYQTMLQ
-901 RQENESKNKEDASRR
+901 KQETESKKREDASRR
-916 QLNRFNKVIK
+916 QLNRFNKLVR

-932 ENTDIGYEIKLKNE
+932 EDTDIGNEIKLRNE
-946 KIKNDFLKRSIS
+946 KIKNEFLKNSIS

-963 IDEVRSILVE
+963 IDDVRTILSNEMQDFKIPSRPV
-973 RKEELYNLTNDKL
+973 
-986 ESLGYDKSF
+986 SMKSQ
-995 NISYGNNYFPE
+995 ISNASQE
-1006 KKYKGLTYKSGEYES
+1006 DSKQLSEA
-1021 LVITLG
+1021 
-1027 EGKGD
+1027 
-1032 NFWCVL
+1032 
-1038 FPPLCTLEVDE
+1038 
-1049 SNSDVEYIFFV
+1049 
-1060 KEIIDRYFR
+1060 
-1069 K
+1069 

>member
-1 MDQGG
+1 MDDQG
-6 PNDINNE
+6 PNDIHDE
-13 NGEGENPMEDN
+13 NGEDNIPIENNEEQPPQEGE
-24 QEHQENGGGEEENP
+24 GEEHEENM
-38 EIEEGQ
+38 ELDDE
-44 NGENGEMGNEDV
+44 GENGMGNEDI
-56 EGDLGDM
+56 EGGDI
-63 EDGNES
+63 ENGNEGEI
-69 NENPQG
+69 ENP
-75 SAGSIS
+75 S
-81 GSGTNNQNQNEENH
+81 GSGNSISDPNNPPPQENNQGVDEGVEGPQQSH
-95 EDGEAEIRHT
+95 E
-105 QSQNEEESE
+105 SESE

-128 NNDFPVFANKVNKK
+128 NKDFPVFANKINKK
-142 LNEIISNYKKELK
+142 LNEIISNYKKALRQLTK
-155 SLAKEIEE
+155 DIEE
-163 DREMLKVLKEHT
+163 DKEMLKILKEHT

-195 ANMQAHT
+195 ANTQAHT

-297 TQDVNNRMHELEKE
+297 TQDVNNRMKELEKE

-319 IEMDKTTIELKN
+319 IEMDKTTIELRN
-331 LQAERQELLDHL
+331 LQAERQSYLDHL
-343 ISTQDNIKN
+343 ISTQDDIKM
-352 LSDDLRELC
+352 LSDELRDLC
-361 DVYYRNKVEL
+361 DVYYKNKVEL
-371 GKDKDELDKGIKTYE
+371 GKQKDTLDKGIKTYE
-386 DNLKKNKKT
+386 ENLKKNKKT
-395 EEDIKQNEA
+395 EEEIKQHEGE
-404 VLSKTRENYLDKQHQ
+404 LSKTRENYLEKQLLY
-419 FNELSNDI
+419 NELSNDI

-434 SALARELNGK
+434 SALARDLNTK
-444 TNASN
+444 TNISN

-476 ERNTKKFESA
+476 ERNNKKYLVA
-486 KEKEEAILAQ
+486 KVKEEEILAQ

-603 EKTTNDLTKKKIK
+603 EKTTSELAKKKAK
-616 FENSLIMINEDLRA
+616 FENSLIMINEDLRT

-687 YDRLLNVANE
+687 YDRLLDEANE
-697 VFRKENRLAQLELS
+697 VFKKENQLAQLELS

-759 SLINKTSKNEE
+759 SLINKTSKNED

-827 KRALILKQKG
+827 KKALILKQKG

-845 QLEGKVEKENKY
+845 QLEGKIEKENKY

-865 DNLNANYQNGQQKM
+865 DNLNVNLQNSQQKM
-879 EEKKMQI
+879 EEKRIQI
-886 NVLQNNIENYQTMLQ
+886 NIIQNNIENYQAMLEK
-901 RQENESKNKEDASRR
+901 QENENKTKLEVNQR
-916 QLNRFNKVIK
+916 QFNRYNKVIR
-926 DNNIDI
+926 DSHIDI
-932 ENTDIGYEIKLKNE
+932 DNSDIGNEIKLRNE
-946 KIKNDFLKRSIS
+946 KIKNEFLKRSIS

-963 IDEVRSILVE
+963 IDEVKTILANEMQDFKIPSKPISVKSE
-973 RKEELYNLTNDKL
+973 ASNNSKIEDSKEMSEA
-986 ESLGYDKSF
+986 
-995 NISYGNNYFPE
+995 
-1006 KKYKGLTYKSGEYES
+1006 
-1021 LVITLG
+1021 
-1027 EGKGD
+1027 
-1032 NFWCVL
+1032 
-1038 FPPLCTLEVDE
+1038 
-1049 SNSDVEYIFFV
+1049 
-1060 KEIIDRYFR
+1060 
-1069 K
+1069 

>member
-1 MDQGG
+1 
-6 PNDINNE
+6 
-13 NGEGENPMEDN
+13 
-24 QEHQENGGGEEENP
+24 
-38 EIEEGQ
+38 
-44 NGENGEMGNEDV
+44 MGNEDV
-56 EGDLGDM
+56 EADLGDM
-63 EDGNES
+63 DDGNES
-69 NENPQG
+69 NENPHG
-75 SAGSIS
+75 SAGSLS
-81 GSGTNNQNQNEENH
+81 GSGSNNQNQNEENVN
-95 EDGEAEIRHT
+95 EEGEAEIRHT

-128 NNDFPVFANKVNKK
+128 NKDFPVFANKVNKK

-163 DREMLKVLKEHT
+163 DKEMLKVLKEHT

-195 ANMQAHT
+195 ANMQSHT

-343 ISTQDNIKN
+343 ITTQDNIKN

-434 SALARELNGK
+434 SALARELTGK

-476 ERNTKKFESA
+476 ERNTKKFLSA

-496 NNELNKKLKSSKEEL
+496 NTELNKKLKSSKEEL

-603 EKTTNDLTKKKIK
+603 EKTTSDLAKKKAK

-687 YDRLLNVANE
+687 YDRLLNEANE

-759 SLINKTSKNEE
+759 SLINKTSKNED

-827 KRALILKQKG
+827 KKALILKQKG

-845 QLEGKVEKENKY
+845 QLEGKVEKENKF

-865 DNLNANYQNGQQKM
+865 DNLNVNYQNGQQKK

-886 NVLQNNIENYQTMLQ
+886 TMLQNNIENYQNMLQ
-901 RQENESKNKEDASRR
+901 KQETESKKREDASRR
-916 QLNRFNKVIK
+916 QLNRFNKLVR
-926 DNNIDI
+926 DNNINI
-932 ENTDIGYEIKLKNE
+932 EDTDIGNEIKLKNE
-946 KIKNDFLKRSIS
+946 KIKNEFLKNSIS

-963 IDEVRSILVE
+963 IDDVRTILSNE
-973 RKEELYNLTNDKL
+973 MQDFKIPSRPA
-986 ESLGYDKSF
+986 SMKSQ
-995 NISYGNNYFPE
+995 
-1006 KKYKGLTYKSGEYES
+1006 
-1021 LVITLG
+1021 V
-1027 EGKGD
+1027 
-1032 NFWCVL
+1032 
-1038 FPPLCTLEVDE
+1038 
-1049 SNSDVEYIFFV
+1049 SNVSQEDSKQLSEA
-1060 KEIIDRYFR
+1060 
-1069 K
+1069 

>member
-13 NGEGENPMEDN
+13 NGEDNNPIENN
-24 QEHQENGGGEEENP
+24 QEHQENGGGEE
-38 EIEEGQ
+38 
-44 NGENGEMGNEDV
+44 NGELEDDGENEEMGNDDV
-56 EGDLGDM
+56 EADIGDM
-63 EDGNES
+63 DDGNES

-75 SAGSIS
+75 SAGSLS
-81 GSGTNNQNQNEENH
+81 GSGSNNQNQNEENVN
-95 EDGEAEIRHT
+95 EEGEAENRQT
-105 QSQNEEESE
+105 QSQNEESE

-128 NNDFPVFANKVNKK
+128 NKDFPVFANKVNKK

-163 DREMLKVLKEHT
+163 DKEMLKVLKEHT

-195 ANMQAHT
+195 ANMQSHT

-343 ISTQDNIKN
+343 ITTQDNIKN

-361 DVYYRNKVEL
+361 DVYYKNKVEL

-434 SALARELNGK
+434 SALARELTGK

-476 ERNTKKFESA
+476 ERNTKKFLSA

-496 NNELNKKLKSSKEEL
+496 NTELNKKLKSSKEEL

-603 EKTTNDLTKKKIK
+603 EKTTSDLSKKKAK

-687 YDRLLNVANE
+687 YDRLLNEANE

-759 SLINKTSKNEE
+759 SLINKTSKNED

-827 KRALILKQKG
+827 KKALILKQKG

-865 DNLNANYQNGQQKM
+865 DSLNVNYQNGQQKM

-886 NVLQNNIENYQTMLQ
+886 TMLQNNIENYQTMLQ
-901 RQENESKNKEDASRR
+901 KQETESKKREDASRR
-916 QLNRFNKVIK
+916 QLNRFNKLVR

-932 ENTDIGYEIKLKNE
+932 EDTDIGNEIKLRNE
-946 KIKNDFLKRSIS
+946 KIKNEFLKNSIS

-963 IDEVRSILVE
+963 IDDVRTILSNEMQDFKIPSRPV
-973 RKEELYNLTNDKL
+973 
-986 ESLGYDKSF
+986 SMKSQ
-995 NISYGNNYFPE
+995 ISNASQE
-1006 KKYKGLTYKSGEYES
+1006 DSKQLSEA
-1021 LVITLG
+1021 
-1027 EGKGD
+1027 
-1032 NFWCVL
+1032 
-1038 FPPLCTLEVDE
+1038 
-1049 SNSDVEYIFFV
+1049 
-1060 KEIIDRYFR
+1060 
-1069 K
+1069 

>member
-13 NGEGENPMEDN
+13 NGEGENPNEN
-24 QEHQENGGGEEENP
+24 NPEEQENDEGNGEENAELDD
-38 EIEEGQ
+38 EG
-44 NGENGEMGNEDV
+44 GNEDMDA
-56 EGDLGDM
+56 ELENM
-63 EDGNES
+63 EDGNE
-69 NENPQG
+69 NLEENHNDNP
-75 SAGSIS
+75 S
-81 GSGTNNQNQNEENH
+81 GSGRSLSGQGSNNQNQNEENPH
-95 EDGEAEIRHT
+95 DEGEAEMHNT
-105 QSQNEEESE
+105 QSQLEESE

-128 NNDFPVFANKVNKK
+128 NKDFPVFANKINKK

-155 SLAKEIEE
+155 TLAKDIEE
-163 DREMLKVLKEHT
+163 DTEMVKILKEHT

-195 ANMQAHT
+195 ANMQSHT

-331 LQAERQELLDHL
+331 LQGERQELLDHL
-343 ISTQDNIKN
+343 ISTQDNIKS

-386 DNLKKNKKT
+386 DHLKKNKKT

-476 ERNTKKFESA
+476 ERNTKKYLNA

-603 EKTTNDLTKKKIK
+603 EKTTSELAKKKAK

-687 YDRLLNVANE
+687 YDKLLKTANE
-697 VFRKENRLAQLELS
+697 VFEKENTLAQLELS

-725 LIAERKSAEEER
+725 LIAERKSAEEQK
-737 HNCAMELTQKLIRAK
+737 HNCAIELTQKLIRAK

-759 SLINKTSKNEE
+759 SLINKTSKNED

-827 KRALILKQKG
+827 KKALILKQKG

-845 QLEGKVEKENKY
+845 QLEAKVEKENKY

-865 DNLNANYQNGQQKM
+865 DNLNVNYQSNQQKM

-886 NVLQNNIENYQTMLQ
+886 NMLQNNIENYHTLLQ
-901 RQENESKNKEDASRR
+901 KQENESKKKEDANRR
-916 QLNRFNKVIK
+916 QLNRFNKLIR
-926 DNNIDI
+926 DSNIDI
-932 ENTDIGYEIKLKNE
+932 DNTDIGNEIKLKNE
-946 KIKNDFLKRSIS
+946 KIKNDFLKNSIS
-958 ILASE
+958 ILAAE
-963 IDEVRSILVE
+963 IDEV
-973 RKEELYNLTNDKL
+973 K
-986 ESLGYDKSF
+986 
-995 NISYGNNYFPE
+995 NIF
-1006 KKYKGLTYKSGEYES
+1006 
-1021 LVITLG
+1021 
-1027 EGKGD
+1027 
-1032 NFWCVL
+1032 
-1038 FPPLCTLEVDE
+1038 
-1049 SNSDVEYIFFV
+1049 SNEMQDFHIPSRPISMRSDVSNASNHSQEV
-1060 KEIIDRYFR
+1060 SKQMSEA
-1069 K
+1069 

>member
-13 NGEGENPMEDN
+13 NGEEQN
-24 QEHQENGGGEEENP
+24 QEPHEEGGHEEENG
-38 EIEEGQ
+38 EIDDE
-44 NGENGEMGNEDV
+44 GENGMGNEDG
-56 EGDLGDM
+56 ENGTGDID
-63 EDGNES
+63 DGNES

-75 SAGSIS
+75 SGGSIS
-81 GSGTNNQNQNEENH
+81 GSNNQNQNEVNH
-95 EDGEAEIRHT
+95 NEEPEDEIRNT
-105 QSQNEEESE
+105 QSQNDESE

-128 NNDFPVFANKVNKK
+128 NKDFPVFANKVNKK
-142 LNEIISNYKKELK
+142 LNEIIGNYKKELK
-155 SLAKEIEE
+155 GLTKEIEE
-163 DREMLKVLKEHT
+163 DRDMVKILKEHT

-434 SALARELNGK
+434 SALARELTGK

-476 ERNTKKFESA
+476 ERNTKKYLSA
-486 KEKEEAILAQ
+486 KEKEEEILAQ

-603 EKTTNDLTKKKIK
+603 EKTTSELSKKKAK

-661 DLQKIVKTKEEV
+661 DLQKIVKTKEEI

-687 YDRLLNVANE
+687 YDRLLKKANE
-697 VFRKENRLAQLELS
+697 VFRKENQLSQLELS

-725 LIAERKSAEEER
+725 LIAERKSAEEEK
-737 HNCAMELTQKLIRAK
+737 HNCAIELTQKLTRAK

-759 SLINKTSKNEE
+759 SLINKTSKNED

-827 KRALILKQKG
+827 KKALILKQKG

-845 QLEGKVEKENKY
+845 QLEGKVEKENKS

-865 DNLNANYQNGQQKM
+865 DNLNVNYQNGQQKM

-886 NVLQNNIENYQTMLQ
+886 NVLKNNIDNYQNMLQ
-901 RQENESKNKEDASRR
+901 KQENESKNKEDARKR
-916 QLNRFNKVIK
+916 QLNRFSKMIR
-926 DNNIDI
+926 DNNIDLD
-932 ENTDIGYEIKLKNE
+932 NTDIGNEIKLSHE
-946 KIKNDFLKRSIS
+946 KIRNDFLKRSIS

-963 IDEVRSILVE
+963 IDDVRTILSNEMQDFKIPSRPVSIKSEVSNASNRSH
-973 RKEELYNLTNDKL
+973 N
-986 ESLGYDKSF
+986 ESRQLS
-995 NISYGNNYFPE
+995 E
-1006 KKYKGLTYKSGEYES
+1006 A
-1021 LVITLG
+1021 
-1027 EGKGD
+1027 
-1032 NFWCVL
+1032 
-1038 FPPLCTLEVDE
+1038 
-1049 SNSDVEYIFFV
+1049 
-1060 KEIIDRYFR
+1060 
-1069 K
+1069 

>member
-1 MDQGG
+1 MDEGG
-6 PNDINNE
+6 PNDINND
-13 NGEGENPMEDN
+13 NGEGANQNESN
-24 QEHQENGGGEEENP
+24 QEEHNENDGGEENAELDD
-38 EIEEGQ
+38 EG
-44 NGENGEMGNEDV
+44 GMGNEDV
-56 EGDLGDM
+56 EADLENM
-63 EDGNES
+63 EDGNENPEENP
-69 NENPQG
+69 NENP
-75 SAGSIS
+75 S
-81 GSGTNNQNQNEENH
+81 GSGGSLSGLGSNNQNQNGGNQNEE
-95 EDGEAEIRHT
+95 EPEIHNT
-105 QSQNEEESE
+105 QSQIEESE

-128 NNDFPVFANKVNKK
+128 NKDFPVFANKINKK

-155 SLAKEIEE
+155 TLAKDIEE
-163 DREMLKVLKEHT
+163 DTEMVKILKEHT

-195 ANMQAHT
+195 ANMQSHT

-331 LQAERQELLDHL
+331 LQGERQELLDHL
-343 ISTQDNIKN
+343 ISTQDNIKS

-434 SALARELNGK
+434 SALARELNAK

-476 ERNTKKFESA
+476 ERNDKKYLNA
-486 KEKEEAILAQ
+486 KAKEEAILAQ

-603 EKTTNDLTKKKIK
+603 EKTTSELTKKKTK

-661 DLQKIVKTKEEV
+661 DLQKIVKHKEEV

-687 YDRLLNVANE
+687 YDRLLKTANE
-697 VFRKENRLAQLELS
+697 VFKKENSLAQLELS

-725 LIAERKSAEEER
+725 LIAERKSAEEEK

-759 SLINKTSKNEE
+759 SLINKTSKNED

-827 KRALILKQKG
+827 KKALILKQKG

-845 QLEGKVEKENKY
+845 QLEAKVEKENKY

-865 DNLNANYQNGQQKM
+865 DNLNVNYQGNQQRM

-886 NVLQNNIENYQTMLQ
+886 NMLQNNIENYQTMLQ
-901 RQENESKNKEDASRR
+901 KQENESRKKEEANRR
-916 QLNRFNKVIK
+916 QTNRFNQVLK

-932 ENTDIGYEIKLKNE
+932 ENTDIGNEIKLRNERIKNE
-946 KIKNDFLKRSIS
+946 FLKNSIS
-958 ILASE
+958 ILAQE
-963 IDEVRSILVE
+963 IDEVKTILSNEMQDFKIPSRPVSMKSE
-973 RKEELYNLTNDKL
+973 VSNVSNHSQN
-986 ESLGYDKSF
+986 ESKQLS
-995 NISYGNNYFPE
+995 E
-1006 KKYKGLTYKSGEYES
+1006 A
-1021 LVITLG
+1021 
-1027 EGKGD
+1027 
-1032 NFWCVL
+1032 
-1038 FPPLCTLEVDE
+1038 
-1049 SNSDVEYIFFV
+1049 
-1060 KEIIDRYFR
+1060 
-1069 K
+1069 

>member
-13 NGEGENPMEDN
+13 NGEGENPNEN
-24 QEHQENGGGEEENP
+24 NPEEQENDEGNGEENAELDD
-38 EIEEGQ
+38 EG
-44 NGENGEMGNEDV
+44 GNEDMDA
-56 EGDLGDM
+56 ELENM
-63 EDGNES
+63 EDGNE
-69 NENPQG
+69 NLEENHNDNP
-75 SAGSIS
+75 S
-81 GSGTNNQNQNEENH
+81 GSGRSLSGQGSNNQNQNEENPH
-95 EDGEAEIRHT
+95 DEGEAEMHNT
-105 QSQNEEESE
+105 QSQLEESE

-128 NNDFPVFANKVNKK
+128 NKDFPVFANKINKK

-155 SLAKEIEE
+155 TLAKDIEE
-163 DREMLKVLKEHT
+163 DTEMVKILKEHT

-195 ANMQAHT
+195 ANMQSHT

-331 LQAERQELLDHL
+331 LQGERQELLDHL
-343 ISTQDNIKN
+343 ISTQDNIKS

-386 DNLKKNKKT
+386 DHLKKNKKT

-476 ERNTKKFESA
+476 ERNTKKYLNA

-603 EKTTNDLTKKKIK
+603 EKTTSELAKKKAK

-687 YDRLLNVANE
+687 YDKLLKTANE
-697 VFRKENRLAQLELS
+697 VFEKENTLAQLELS

-725 LIAERKSAEEER
+725 LIAERKSAEEQK
-737 HNCAMELTQKLIRAK
+737 HNCAIELTQKLIRAK

-759 SLINKTSKNEE
+759 SLINKTSKNED

-827 KRALILKQKG
+827 KKALILKQKG

-845 QLEGKVEKENKY
+845 QLEAKVEKENKY

-865 DNLNANYQNGQQKM
+865 DNLNVNYQSNQQKM

-886 NVLQNNIENYQTMLQ
+886 NMLQNNIENYHTLLQ
-901 RQENESKNKEDASRR
+901 KQENESKKKEDANRR
-916 QLNRFNKVIK
+916 QLNRFNKLIR
-926 DNNIDI
+926 DSNIDI
-932 ENTDIGYEIKLKNE
+932 DNTDIGNEIKLKNE
-946 KIKNDFLKRSIS
+946 KIKNDFLKNSIS
-958 ILASE
+958 ILAAE
-963 IDEVRSILVE
+963 IDEVKNIFSNEMQDFHIPSRPISMRSDAS
-973 RKEELYNLTNDKL
+973 NASNH
-986 ESLGYDKSF
+986 SQ
-995 NISYGNNYFPE
+995 
-1006 KKYKGLTYKSGEYES
+1006 
-1021 LVITLG
+1021 
-1027 EGKGD
+1027 
-1032 NFWCVL
+1032 
-1038 FPPLCTLEVDE
+1038 EVSKQMSE
-1049 SNSDVEYIFFV
+1049 A
-1060 KEIIDRYFR
+1060 
-1069 K
+1069 

>member
-1 MDQGG
+1 MDHG

-13 NGEGENPMEDN
+13 NEEENQNEN
-24 QEHQENGGGEEENP
+24 NNEHQENGGGEEENG
-38 EIEEGQ
+38 EIDDE
-44 NGENGEMGNEDV
+44 GENGGMGNEDV

-81 GSGTNNQNQNEENH
+81 GSGSNNQNQNEENQN
-95 EDGEAEIRHT
+95 EEGEAEIRHT
-105 QSQNEEESE
+105 ESQNDESE

-128 NNDFPVFANKVNKK
+128 NKDFPVFANKVNKK

-395 EEDIKQNEA
+395 EEDIKQNDA

-476 ERNTKKFESA
+476 ERNTRKFENA
-486 KEKEEAILAQ
+486 KQKEEAILAQ
-496 NNELNKKLKSSKEEL
+496 NTELNKKLKSSKEEL

-592 TNEINKKTEIL
+592 TNEINKKTEIF
-603 EKTTNDLTKKKIK
+603 EKTKNDLIKKKNK
-616 FENSLIMINEDLRA
+616 FEHSLIMINEDLRA

-636 TITNEKDKLTSI
+636 NITNEKDKLTSI

-687 YDRLLNVANE
+687 YDRLLKEANE
-697 VFRKENRLAQLELS
+697 VFRKENRLSQLELS

-759 SLINKTSKNEE
+759 SLINKTSKNED

-827 KRALILKQKG
+827 KKALILKQKG

-865 DNLNANYQNGQQKM
+865 DNLNVNYQNGQQKM

-901 RQENESKNKEDASRR
+901 KQENESKNKKEASRR
-916 QLNRFNKVIK
+916 QLVRFNKVVR

-932 ENTDIGYEIKLKNE
+932 ENTDIGNEIKLANE

-963 IDEVRSILVE
+963 IDEVRSILSNE
-973 RKEELYNLTNDKL
+973 MQDFHIPSRPI
-986 ESLGYDKSF
+986 SIKSQ
-995 NISYGNNYFPE
+995 
-1006 KKYKGLTYKSGEYES
+1006 
-1021 LVITLG
+1021 V
-1027 EGKGD
+1027 
-1032 NFWCVL
+1032 
-1038 FPPLCTLEVDE
+1038 
-1049 SNSDVEYIFFV
+1049 SNVSNHSQEDSKQLSEA
-1060 KEIIDRYFR
+1060 
-1069 K
+1069 

>member
-6 PNDINNE
+6 PNDINNN
-13 NGEGENPMEDN
+13 NGNDENPIDNN
-24 QEHQENGGGEEENP
+24 QEPSEIREPEEENV
-38 EIEEGQ
+38 EVDDEGG
-44 NGENGEMGNEDV
+44 NEGMGNENVDA
-56 EGDLGDM
+56 ELENID
-63 EDGNES
+63 DGNENNEGNQ
-69 NENPQG
+69 NENPSGEVG
-75 SAGSIS
+75 SES
-81 GSGTNNQNQNEENH
+81 GSNPNQNEENPNH
-95 EDGEAEIRHT
+95 YGDMEGEGEGDEEQRQT

-128 NNDFPVFANKVNKK
+128 NKDFPVFANKINKK

-155 SLAKEIEE
+155 SLAKDIEE
-163 DREMLKVLKEHT
+163 DREMVKILKEHT

-195 ANMQAHT
+195 ANNQSHT

-212 VKSQRKNLENE
+212 VKSQRKSLENE

-239 KANEKMDT
+239 KANEKMDA

-283 ELKVKDTMLQIERL
+283 ELKVKDTMLQIEKL

-331 LQAERQELLDHL
+331 LQQERQELLDNL

-352 LSDDLRELC
+352 LSDDLRDLC

-371 GKDKDELDKGIKTYE
+371 GKDKDELDKSIKTYE
-386 DNLKKNKKT
+386 DNQKKNKKA
-395 EEDIKQNEA
+395 EEDIKQHEA
-404 VLSKTRENYLDKQHQ
+404 TLSKTRENYLEKQHL

-449 YQKNEVEKKKKNLDE
+449 YQKNELEKKKKNLDE
-464 AKTEYNNKKAEI
+464 AKTEYNNKKLEI
-476 ERNTKKFESA
+476 ERNNKKYLSA
-486 KEKEEAILAQ
+486 KQKEEAILAQ
-496 NNELNKKLKSSKEEL
+496 NNELNKKLKQSKEEL

-603 EKTTNDLTKKKIK
+603 ERTTAELTKKKAK
-616 FENSLIMINEDLRA
+616 FESSLIMINEDLRS
-630 IDTKLK
+630 IDSKLK
-636 TITNEKDKLTSI
+636 NITTEKDKLTAI

-673 LVEHDLMKLDIKKI
+673 LVEHDLMKLDIRKI
-687 YDRLLNVANE
+687 YDRLLNEANT
-697 VFRKENRLAQLELS
+697 VFKKENQLAQLELS
-711 IKEREREINVHKDL
+711 IKEREREINVHRDL

-737 HNCAMELTQKLIRAK
+737 HNCAMELTQKLTRAK

-759 SLINKTSKNEE
+759 SLINKNSKNED

-816 LEALQTRNDKL
+816 LEALQTRNEKL
-827 KRALILKQKG
+827 KKSLILKQKG

-865 DNLNANYQNGQQKM
+865 DNLNVNYQNVQQRI
-879 EEKKMQI
+879 EEKRMQI
-886 NVLQNNIENYQTMLQ
+886 NVLQNNIENYHSMLQ
-901 RQENESKNKEDASRR
+901 KEENESKKKEDSSRR
-916 QLNRFNKVIK
+916 QMNRFNTVLRQ
-926 DNNIDI
+926 NHIDMR
-932 ENTDIGYEIKLKNE
+932 NTDIGNEIKLRNE

-963 IDEVRSILVE
+963 IDDVRNIL
-973 RKEELYNLTNDKL
+973 LNDIQDI
-986 ESLGYDKSF
+986 EIPSRPFSVHS
-995 NISYGNNYFPE
+995 NASNVSNNE
-1006 KKYKGLTYKSGEYES
+1006 DSKEYEA
-1021 LVITLG
+1021 
-1027 EGKGD
+1027 
-1032 NFWCVL
+1032 
-1038 FPPLCTLEVDE
+1038 
-1049 SNSDVEYIFFV
+1049 
-1060 KEIIDRYFR
+1060 
-1069 K
+1069 

>member
-1 MDQGG
+1 MEPNG
-6 PNDINNE
+6 PNDIPDNNGDIDNNE
-13 NGEGENPMEDN
+13 EPN
-24 QEHQENGGGEEENP
+24 QNGGEEENN
-38 EIEEGQ
+38 EIDDEGDGIDDGNGDLEDDEGNGNSDDNQ
-44 NGENGEMGNEDV
+44 NGNPSGN
-56 EGDLGDM
+56 
-63 EDGNES
+63 
-69 NENPQG
+69 
-75 SAGSIS
+75 IS
-81 GSGTNNQNQNEENH
+81 GSNTNNQNQI
-95 EDGEAEIRHT
+95 EDNQNIGAEPP
-105 QSQNEEESE
+105 QNQPPQEESE
-114 SQRVENESLYSYDE
+114 SQKVENESIYSYDE
-128 NNDFPVFANKVNKK
+128 NKDFPVFANKINKK

-155 SLAKEIEE
+155 ILTKDIEE
-163 DREMLKVLKEHT
+163 DKEMVKILKEHT

-239 KANEKMDT
+239 KANEKMDS

-319 IEMDKTTIELKN
+319 IEMDKTRIELKN
-331 LQAERQELLDHL
+331 LQVERQELLDHL
-343 ISTQDNIKN
+343 ISTQDNIKT

-361 DVYYRNKVEL
+361 DIYYRNKVDL
-371 GKDKDELDKGIKTYE
+371 GKDKDELDKSIKTYDE
-386 DNLKKNKKT
+386 NLKKNKKT

-404 VLSKTRENYLDKQHQ
+404 VLSKTRENYLERQNL

-434 SALARELNGK
+434 SALARDLNAK

-449 YQKNEVEKKKKNLDE
+449 YQKNEVEKKKKSLDE
-464 AKTEYNNKKAEI
+464 AKSEYNNKKDEI
-476 ERNTKKFESA
+476 ERNTKKYKTA

-496 NNELNKKLKSSKEEL
+496 NTELTKKLKSSKEEL
-511 EKTVNQLFEESK
+511 DKTVNQLFEESK
-523 KLFEL
+523 KLLEL
-528 REKEANMIGDI
+528 RGKEANMIGDI

-603 EKTTNDLTKKKIK
+603 EKTTSELTKKKAK
-616 FENSLIMINEDLRA
+616 FENSLIMINEDLRT

-636 TITNEKDKLTSI
+636 NITIEKDKLSSI

-661 DLQKIVKTKEEV
+661 DLQKIVKRKEEV

-687 YDRLLNVANE
+687 YDRLLNEANE
-697 VFRKENRLAQLELS
+697 VFKKENQLAQLELS
-711 IKEREREINVHKDL
+711 MKEREREINVHKDL
-725 LIAERKSAEEER
+725 LIAQKKSAGEER
-737 HNCAMELTQKLIRAK
+737 HNCATELQQKRTRAQ

-759 SLINKTSKNEE
+759 SLINKNSRNEE

-816 LEALQTRNDKL
+816 LEVLQNRNDKL
-827 KRALILKQKG
+827 KKALILKQKG

-845 QLEGKVEKENKY
+845 QLEGKVENENKF

-865 DNLNANYQNGQQKM
+865 DNLNISFQNGQQKK
-879 EEKKMQI
+879 EEKRMQI
-886 NVLQNNIENYQTMLQ
+886 SALQNSIENYQTMWK
-901 RQENESKNKEDASRR
+901 RQEGESKKREETKKR
-916 QLNRFNKVIK
+916 QMNAFNKILR
-926 DNNIDI
+926 DNHIDK
-932 ENTDIGYEIKLKNE
+932 NLDNSDIGIEIKLKNE
-946 KIKNDFLKRSIS
+946 KVKNDFLKRSIS

-963 IDEVRSILVE
+963 IDEVKNILSNEMQDFKIPSRPISVKTE
-973 RKEELYNLTNDKL
+973 MSNVSKHSQEESKQLS
-986 ESLGYDKSF
+986 EA
-995 NISYGNNYFPE
+995 
-1006 KKYKGLTYKSGEYES
+1006 
-1021 LVITLG
+1021 
-1027 EGKGD
+1027 
-1032 NFWCVL
+1032 
-1038 FPPLCTLEVDE
+1038 
-1049 SNSDVEYIFFV
+1049 
-1060 KEIIDRYFR
+1060 
-1069 K
+1069 

>member
-1 MDQGG
+1 MDEGG
-6 PNDINNE
+6 PNDINND
-13 NGEGENPMEDN
+13 NGEGDN
-24 QEHQENGGGEEENP
+24 QNESNQEEHNENEGGEENAELDD
-38 EIEEGQ
+38 EG
-44 NGENGEMGNEDV
+44 GMGNEDA
-56 EGDLGDM
+56 EADLENM
-63 EDGNES
+63 EDGNENLEENQ
-69 NENPQG
+69 NENPSGLGG
-75 SAGSIS
+75 SLS
-81 GSGTNNQNQNEENH
+81 GSGSNNQNQNGGNGNQNEE
-95 EDGEAEIRHT
+95 EAEIHNT
-105 QSQNEEESE
+105 QSQIEESE

-128 NNDFPVFANKVNKK
+128 NKDFPVFANKINKK

-155 SLAKEIEE
+155 SLAKDIEE
-163 DREMLKVLKEHT
+163 DTEMVKILKEHT

-195 ANMQAHT
+195 ANMQSHT

-271 DKLNIEKYYRHD
+271 DKLNIEKYYKHD

-331 LQAERQELLDHL
+331 LQGERQELLDHL
-343 ISTQDNIKN
+343 ISTQDNIKS

-434 SALARELNGK
+434 SALARELNAK

-476 ERNTKKFESA
+476 ERNDKKYLNA
-486 KEKEEAILAQ
+486 KAKEEAILAQ

-603 EKTTNDLTKKKIK
+603 EKTTSELTKKKNK

-661 DLQKIVKTKEEV
+661 DLQKIVKHKEEV

-687 YDRLLNVANE
+687 YDRLLKTANE
-697 VFRKENRLAQLELS
+697 VFKKENSLAQLELS

-725 LIAERKSAEEER
+725 LIAERKSAEEEK

-759 SLINKTSKNEE
+759 SLINKTSKNED

-827 KRALILKQKG
+827 KKALILKQKG

-845 QLEGKVEKENKY
+845 QLEAKVEKENKY

-865 DNLNANYQNGQQKM
+865 DNLNVSYQGNQQRM

-886 NVLQNNIENYQTMLQ
+886 NMLQNNIENYQTMLQ
-901 RQENESKNKEDASRR
+901 KQENVSRKKEEANRR
-916 QLNRFNKVIK
+916 QTNRFNKILK

-932 ENTDIGYEIKLKNE
+932 ENTDIGNEIKLRNE
-946 KIKNDFLKRSIS
+946 KIKNEFLKNSIS
-958 ILASE
+958 ILAQE
-963 IDEVRSILVE
+963 IDEVKTILSNEMQDFKIPSRPVSMKSE
-973 RKEELYNLTNDKL
+973 ASNVSNHSQN
-986 ESLGYDKSF
+986 ESKQLS
-995 NISYGNNYFPE
+995 E
-1006 KKYKGLTYKSGEYES
+1006 A
-1021 LVITLG
+1021 
-1027 EGKGD
+1027 
-1032 NFWCVL
+1032 
-1038 FPPLCTLEVDE
+1038 
-1049 SNSDVEYIFFV
+1049 
-1060 KEIIDRYFR
+1060 
-1069 K
+1069 

>member
-1 MDQGG
+1 MDQG
-6 PNDINNE
+6 PNDINNN
-13 NGEGENPMEDN
+13 NGEEENPTEN
-24 QEHQENGGGEEENP
+24 NEEHEENGGGEVENP
-38 EIEEGQ
+38 EMDDEGQ
-44 NGENGEMGNEDV
+44 NGQAGNEGNEEL

-69 NENPQG
+69 NENPHG

-81 GSGTNNQNQNEENH
+81 GSGTNNQPQNEINH
-95 EDGEAEIRHT
+95 EEGGEPEARNT

-114 SQRVENESLYSYDE
+114 SQRVENESIYSYDE
-128 NNDFPVFANKVNKK
+128 NKDFPVFANKVNKK

-155 SLAKEIEE
+155 SLAKDIEE

-297 TQDVNNRMHELEKE
+297 TQDVNSRMHELEKE

-331 LQAERQELLDHL
+331 LQGERQELLDHL
-343 ISTQDNIKN
+343 ISTQDNIKS
-352 LSDDLRELC
+352 LSDDLRDLC

-386 DNLKKNKKT
+386 DNLKKNKNT
-395 EEDIKQNEA
+395 EEEIKQKEA
-404 VLSKTRENYLDKQHQ
+404 TLSKTRENYLNRQHD

-476 ERNTKKFESA
+476 ERNKKKFETA
-486 KEKEEAILAQ
+486 KQKEEAILAQ
-496 NNELNKKLKSSKEEL
+496 NTELNKKLKSSKEEL

-603 EKTTNDLTKKKIK
+603 EKTKNGLIEKRKK
-616 FENSLIMINEDLRA
+616 FDDSLIHINEELRS
-630 IDTKLK
+630 INTKLK
-636 TITNEKDKLTSI
+636 NITNEKDKLTSI

-687 YDRLLNVANE
+687 YDRLLKEAND
-697 VFRKENRLAQLELS
+697 VFRKENQLAQLELS

-759 SLINKTSKNEE
+759 SLINKTSKNED

-827 KRALILKQKG
+827 KKALILKQKG

-845 QLEGKVEKENKY
+845 QLEGIVEKENKY

-886 NVLQNNIENYQTMLQ
+886 NLLQNNIENYQSMLQ
-901 RQENESKNKEDASRR
+901 KQENDSKNKEDVNRR
-916 QLNRFNKVIK
+916 QMNRFNKVVR
-926 DNNIDI
+926 DNNIDM
-932 ENTDIGYEIKLKNE
+932 ENTDLGNEIKLRNE

-963 IDEVRSILVE
+963 IDEVRSILSNEMQDFQIPSRPV
-973 RKEELYNLTNDKL
+973 
-986 ESLGYDKSF
+986 SIKS
-995 NISYGNNYFPE
+995 
-1006 KKYKGLTYKSGEYES
+1006 
-1021 LVITLG
+1021 
-1027 EGKGD
+1027 
-1032 NFWCVL
+1032 
-1038 FPPLCTLEVDE
+1038 EV
-1049 SNSDVEYIFFV
+1049 SNHSQEDSKQMSEA
-1060 KEIIDRYFR
+1060 
-1069 K
+1069 

>member
-6 PNDINNE
+6 PNDINNN
-13 NGEGENPMEDN
+13 NGNDENPTDDN
-24 QEHQENGGGEEENP
+24 QQPSENGGPEEENV
-38 EIEEGQ
+38 EIDDAGGNEG
-44 NGENGEMGNEDV
+44 MGNENVDA
-56 EGDLGDM
+56 ELENYD
-63 EDGNES
+63 DGNENNEGNQ
-69 NENPQG
+69 NENPSGEVG
-75 SAGSIS
+75 SES
-81 GSGTNNQNQNEENH
+81 GSNPNQNEENPNH
-95 EDGEAEIRHT
+95 YGDMEGEGEGDEEQRQT

-128 NNDFPVFANKVNKK
+128 NKDFPVFANKINKK

-155 SLAKEIEE
+155 SLAKDIEE
-163 DREMLKVLKEHT
+163 DREMVKILKEHT

-195 ANMQAHT
+195 ANNQSHT

-212 VKSQRKNLENE
+212 VKSQRKSLENE

-239 KANEKMDT
+239 KANEKMDA

-283 ELKVKDTMLQIERL
+283 ELKVKDTMLQIEKL

-331 LQAERQELLDHL
+331 LQQERQELLDNL

-352 LSDDLRELC
+352 LSDDLRDLC

-371 GKDKDELDKGIKTYE
+371 GKDKDELDKSIKTYE
-386 DNLKKNKKT
+386 DNQKKNKKA
-395 EEDIKQNEA
+395 EEDIKQHEA
-404 VLSKTRENYLDKQHQ
+404 TLSKTRENYLEKQHL

-449 YQKNEVEKKKKNLDE
+449 YQKNELEKKKKNLDE
-464 AKTEYNNKKAEI
+464 AKTEYNNKKLEI
-476 ERNTKKFESA
+476 ERNNKKYLSA
-486 KEKEEAILAQ
+486 KQKEEAILAQ
-496 NNELNKKLKSSKEEL
+496 NNELNKKLKQSKEEL

-523 KLFEL
+523 RLFEL

-603 EKTTNDLTKKKIK
+603 ERTTAELTKKKAK
-616 FENSLIMINEDLRA
+616 FESSLIMINEDLRS
-630 IDTKLK
+630 IDSKLK
-636 TITNEKDKLTSI
+636 NITTEKDKLTAI

-673 LVEHDLMKLDIKKI
+673 LVEHDLMKLDIRKI
-687 YDRLLNVANE
+687 YDRLLNEANT
-697 VFRKENRLAQLELS
+697 VFKKENQLAQLELS
-711 IKEREREINVHKDL
+711 IKEREREINVHRDL

-737 HNCAMELTQKLIRAK
+737 HNCAMELTQKLTRAK

-759 SLINKTSKNEE
+759 SLINKNSKNED

-816 LEALQTRNDKL
+816 LEALQTRNEKL
-827 KRALILKQKG
+827 KKSLILKQKG

-865 DNLNANYQNGQQKM
+865 DNLNVNYQNVQQRI
-879 EEKKMQI
+879 EEKRMQI
-886 NVLQNNIENYQTMLQ
+886 NVLQNNIENYHSMLQ
-901 RQENESKNKEDASRR
+901 KEENESKKKEDSSRR
-916 QLNRFNKVIK
+916 QMNRFNTVLRQ
-926 DNNIDI
+926 NHIDMR
-932 ENTDIGYEIKLKNE
+932 NTDIGNEIKLRNE

-963 IDEVRSILVE
+963 IDDVRNIL
-973 RKEELYNLTNDKL
+973 LNDIQDI
-986 ESLGYDKSF
+986 EIPSRPFSVHS
-995 NISYGNNYFPE
+995 NASNVSNNE
-1006 KKYKGLTYKSGEYES
+1006 DSKEYEA
-1021 LVITLG
+1021 
-1027 EGKGD
+1027 
-1032 NFWCVL
+1032 
-1038 FPPLCTLEVDE
+1038 
-1049 SNSDVEYIFFV
+1049 
-1060 KEIIDRYFR
+1060 
-1069 K
+1069 

>member
-1 MDQGG
+1 MDEQG
-6 PNDINNE
+6 PNDIHDDNGEE
-13 NGEGENPMEDN
+13 NFPPEDNQNQPHQEGEEHEENLELDDEGEN
-24 QEHQENGGGEEENP
+24 G
-38 EIEEGQ
+38 
-44 NGENGEMGNEDV
+44 MGNEDI
-56 EGDLGDM
+56 EGG
-63 EDGNES
+63 EIENGNEGENENG
-69 NENPQG
+69 NENP
-75 SAGSIS
+75 S
-81 GSGTNNQNQNEENH
+81 GSGNSLSDPNNPHYQENH
-95 EDGEAEIRHT
+95 QEMVEGEAGEQQPSHE
-105 QSQNEEESE
+105 SESE

-128 NNDFPVFANKVNKK
+128 NKDFPVFANKINKK
-142 LNEIISNYKKELK
+142 LNEIISNYKKALRQLTK
-155 SLAKEIEE
+155 DIEE
-163 DREMLKVLKEHT
+163 DKEMLKILKEHT

-195 ANMQAHT
+195 ANTQAHT

-331 LQAERQELLDHL
+331 LQQERQELLDHL
-343 ISTQDNIKN
+343 ITTQDNIKT
-352 LSDDLRELC
+352 LSDDLRDLC
-361 DVYYRNKVEL
+361 DVYYQNKVEL
-371 GKDKDELDKGIKTYE
+371 GKQKEDLDKGIKTYE
-386 DNLKKNKKT
+386 ENLKKNKKT
-395 EEDIKQNEA
+395 EEDIKQNEG
-404 VLSKTRENYLDKQHQ
+404 VLSKTREDYLEKQHQ
-419 FNELSNDI
+419 YNELSNDI

-476 ERNTKKFESA
+476 ERNTKKYLSA

-603 EKTTNDLTKKKIK
+603 EKTTSELSKKKAK

-687 YDRLLNVANE
+687 YDRLLDEANQ
-697 VFRKENRLAQLELS
+697 VFKKENQLAQLELS

-827 KRALILKQKG
+827 KKALILKQKG
-837 EVDNEKVK
+837 DVDNEKVK
-845 QLEGKVEKENKY
+845 QLEGKIEKENKY

-865 DNLNANYQNGQQKM
+865 DNLNVNLQSGQQKV
-879 EEKKMQI
+879 EEKRMQI
-886 NVLQNNIENYQTMLQ
+886 NVLQNNIENYQAMLQ
-901 RQENESKNKEDASRR
+901 KQETESKTKADVNKR
-916 QLNRFNKVIK
+916 QFNRFNKVLR
-926 DNNIDI
+926 DSNIDLD
-932 ENTDIGYEIKLKNE
+932 NSDIGNEIKLKNE
-946 KIKNDFLKRSIS
+946 KIKNEFLKRSIS

-963 IDEVRSILVE
+963 IDEVKSILANEMQDFKIPSRPISVKSE
-973 RKEELYNLTNDKL
+973 ISNGSKEESKQMS
-986 ESLGYDKSF
+986 EA
-995 NISYGNNYFPE
+995 
-1006 KKYKGLTYKSGEYES
+1006 
-1021 LVITLG
+1021 
-1027 EGKGD
+1027 
-1032 NFWCVL
+1032 
-1038 FPPLCTLEVDE
+1038 
-1049 SNSDVEYIFFV
+1049 
-1060 KEIIDRYFR
+1060 
-1069 K
+1069 

>member
-1 MDQGG
+1 MEPNG
-6 PNDINNE
+6 PNDIPDNNGDIDNNE
-13 NGEGENPMEDN
+13 EPN
-24 QEHQENGGGEEENP
+24 QNGGEEENN
-38 EIEEGQ
+38 EIEDEGDGIDDGNGDLEDDEGNGNSDDNQ
-44 NGENGEMGNEDV
+44 NGNPSGN
-56 EGDLGDM
+56 
-63 EDGNES
+63 
-69 NENPQG
+69 
-75 SAGSIS
+75 IS
-81 GSGTNNQNQNEENH
+81 GSNTNNQNQI
-95 EDGEAEIRHT
+95 EDNQNIGAEPP
-105 QSQNEEESE
+105 QNQPPQEESE
-114 SQRVENESLYSYDE
+114 SQKVENESIYSYDE
-128 NNDFPVFANKVNKK
+128 NKDFPVFANKINKK

-155 SLAKEIEE
+155 TLTKDIEE
-163 DREMLKVLKEHT
+163 DKEMVKILKEHT

-239 KANEKMDT
+239 KANEKMDS

-319 IEMDKTTIELKN
+319 IEMDKTRIELKN
-331 LQAERQELLDHL
+331 LQVERQELLDHL
-343 ISTQDNIKN
+343 ISTQDNIKT

-361 DVYYRNKVEL
+361 DIYYRNKVDL
-371 GKDKDELDKGIKTYE
+371 GKDKDELDKSIKTYDE
-386 DNLKKNKKT
+386 NLKKNKKT

-404 VLSKTRENYLDKQHQ
+404 VLSKTRENYLERQNL

-434 SALARELNGK
+434 SALARDLNAK

-449 YQKNEVEKKKKNLDE
+449 YQKNEVEKKKKSLDE
-464 AKTEYNNKKAEI
+464 AKSEYNNKKDEI
-476 ERNTKKFESA
+476 ERNTKKYKTA

-496 NNELNKKLKSSKEEL
+496 NTELTKKLKSSKEEL
-511 EKTVNQLFEESK
+511 DKTVNQLFEESK
-523 KLFEL
+523 KLLEL
-528 REKEANMIGDI
+528 RGKEANMIGDI

-603 EKTTNDLTKKKIK
+603 EKTTSELTKKKAK
-616 FENSLIMINEDLRA
+616 FENSLIMINEDLRT

-636 TITNEKDKLTSI
+636 NITIEKDKLSSI

-661 DLQKIVKTKEEV
+661 DLQKIVKRKEEV

-687 YDRLLNVANE
+687 YDRLLNEANE
-697 VFRKENRLAQLELS
+697 VFKKENQLAQLELS
-711 IKEREREINVHKDL
+711 MKEREREINVHKDL
-725 LIAERKSAEEER
+725 LIAQKKSAGEER
-737 HNCAMELTQKLIRAK
+737 HNCATELQQKRTRAQ

-759 SLINKTSKNEE
+759 SLINKNSRNEE

-816 LEALQTRNDKL
+816 LEVLQNRNDKL
-827 KRALILKQKG
+827 KKALILKQKG

-845 QLEGKVEKENKY
+845 QLEGKVENENKF

-865 DNLNANYQNGQQKM
+865 DNLNISFQNGQQKK
-879 EEKKMQI
+879 EEKRMQI
-886 NVLQNNIENYQTMLQ
+886 SALQNSIENYQTMWK
-901 RQENESKNKEDASRR
+901 RQEGESKKREETKKR
-916 QLNRFNKVIK
+916 QMNAFNKILR
-926 DNNIDI
+926 DNHIDK
-932 ENTDIGYEIKLKNE
+932 NLDHSDIGIEIKLKNE
-946 KIKNDFLKRSIS
+946 KVKNDFLKRSIS

-963 IDEVRSILVE
+963 IDEVKNILSNEMQDFKIPSRPISVKTE
-973 RKEELYNLTNDKL
+973 MSNVSKHSQEESKQLS
-986 ESLGYDKSF
+986 EA
-995 NISYGNNYFPE
+995 
-1006 KKYKGLTYKSGEYES
+1006 
-1021 LVITLG
+1021 
-1027 EGKGD
+1027 
-1032 NFWCVL
+1032 
-1038 FPPLCTLEVDE
+1038 
-1049 SNSDVEYIFFV
+1049 
-1060 KEIIDRYFR
+1060 
-1069 K
+1069 

>member
-13 NGEGENPMEDN
+13 NGEENVPNGNE
-24 QEHQENGGGEEENP
+24 QEPQENGAGGEENG
-38 EIEEGQ
+38 EIEDEGGENGE

-56 EGDLGDM
+56 EADLGYMD
-63 EDGNES
+63 DGNES
-69 NENPQG
+69 NENPHG
-75 SAGSIS
+75 SAGSLS
-81 GSGTNNQNQNEENH
+81 GSGSNNQNQNEENVN
-95 EDGEAEIRHT
+95 EEGEAEIRHT

-128 NNDFPVFANKVNKK
+128 NKDFPVFANKVNKK

-163 DREMLKVLKEHT
+163 DKEMLKVLKEHT

-195 ANMQAHT
+195 ANMQSHT

-343 ISTQDNIKN
+343 ITTQDNIKN

-434 SALARELNGK
+434 SALARELTGK

-476 ERNTKKFESA
+476 ERNTKKFLSA

-496 NNELNKKLKSSKEEL
+496 NTELNKKLKSSKEEL

-603 EKTTNDLTKKKIK
+603 EKTTSDLAKKKAK

-687 YDRLLNVANE
+687 YDRLLNEANE

-759 SLINKTSKNEE
+759 SLINKTSKNED

-827 KRALILKQKG
+827 KKALILKQKG

-845 QLEGKVEKENKY
+845 QLEGKVEKENKF

-865 DNLNANYQNGQQKM
+865 DNLNVNYQNGQQKK

-886 NVLQNNIENYQTMLQ
+886 TMLQNNIENYQNMLQ
-901 RQENESKNKEDASRR
+901 KQETESKKREDASRR
-916 QLNRFNKVIK
+916 QLNRFNKLVR
-926 DNNIDI
+926 DNNINI
-932 ENTDIGYEIKLKNE
+932 EDTDIGNEIKLKNE
-946 KIKNDFLKRSIS
+946 KIKNEFLKNSIS

-963 IDEVRSILVE
+963 IDDVRTILSNEMQDFKIPSRPV
-973 RKEELYNLTNDKL
+973 
-986 ESLGYDKSF
+986 SMKSQ
-995 NISYGNNYFPE
+995 
-1006 KKYKGLTYKSGEYES
+1006 
-1021 LVITLG
+1021 V
-1027 EGKGD
+1027 
-1032 NFWCVL
+1032 
-1038 FPPLCTLEVDE
+1038 
-1049 SNSDVEYIFFV
+1049 SNVSQEDSKQLSEA
-1060 KEIIDRYFR
+1060 
-1069 K
+1069 

>member
-1 MDQGG
+1 MDHG

-13 NGEGENPMEDN
+13 NEEENQNEN
-24 QEHQENGGGEEENP
+24 NNEHQENGGGEEENG
-38 EIEEGQ
+38 EIDDE
-44 NGENGEMGNEDV
+44 GENGGMGNEDV

-81 GSGTNNQNQNEENH
+81 GSGSNNQNQNEENQN
-95 EDGEAEIRHT
+95 EEGEAEIRHT
-105 QSQNEEESE
+105 ESQNDESE

-128 NNDFPVFANKVNKK
+128 NKDFPVFANKVNKK

-343 ISTQDNIKN
+343 ISTQDNIKS
-352 LSDDLRELC
+352 LSDDLRDLC

-395 EEDIKQNEA
+395 EEDIKQNDA

-476 ERNTKKFESA
+476 ERNTRKFENA
-486 KEKEEAILAQ
+486 KQKEEAILAQ
-496 NNELNKKLKSSKEEL
+496 NTELNKKLKSSKEEL

-603 EKTTNDLTKKKIK
+603 EKTKNDLIKKKNK
-616 FENSLIMINEDLRA
+616 FEHSLIMINEDLRA

-636 TITNEKDKLTSI
+636 NITNEKDKLTSI

-687 YDRLLNVANE
+687 YDRLLKEANE
-697 VFRKENRLAQLELS
+697 VFRKENRLSQLELS

-759 SLINKTSKNEE
+759 SLINKTSKNED

-827 KRALILKQKG
+827 KKALILKQKG

-865 DNLNANYQNGQQKM
+865 DNLNVNYQNGQQKM

-901 RQENESKNKEDASRR
+901 KQENESKNKKEASRR
-916 QLNRFNKVIK
+916 QLVRFNKVVR

-932 ENTDIGYEIKLKNE
+932 ENTDIGNEIKLANE

-963 IDEVRSILVE
+963 IDEVRSILSNE
-973 RKEELYNLTNDKL
+973 MQDFHIPSRPI
-986 ESLGYDKSF
+986 SIKSQ
-995 NISYGNNYFPE
+995 
-1006 KKYKGLTYKSGEYES
+1006 
-1021 LVITLG
+1021 V
-1027 EGKGD
+1027 
-1032 NFWCVL
+1032 
-1038 FPPLCTLEVDE
+1038 
-1049 SNSDVEYIFFV
+1049 SNVSNHSQEDSKQLSEA
-1060 KEIIDRYFR
+1060 
-1069 K
+1069 

>member
-13 NGEGENPMEDN
+13 NGEGENPNEN
-24 QEHQENGGGEEENP
+24 NPEEQENEEGNGEENA
-38 EIEEGQ
+38 EIDDEG
-44 NGENGEMGNEDV
+44 GNEDV
-56 EGDLGDM
+56 DAELENM
-63 EDGNES
+63 EDGNE
-69 NENPQG
+69 NLDENHNDNP
-75 SAGSIS
+75 S
-81 GSGTNNQNQNEENH
+81 GSGRSLSGQGSNNQNQNEENPH
-95 EDGEAEIRHT
+95 DEGDAEMHNT
-105 QSQNEEESE
+105 QSQIEESE

-128 NNDFPVFANKVNKK
+128 NKDFPVFANKINKK

-155 SLAKEIEE
+155 TLAKDIEE
-163 DREMLKVLKEHT
+163 DTEMVKILKEHT

-195 ANMQAHT
+195 ANMQSHT

-331 LQAERQELLDHL
+331 LQGERQELLDHL
-343 ISTQDNIKN
+343 ISTQDNIKS

-386 DNLKKNKKT
+386 DHLKKNKKT

-476 ERNTKKFESA
+476 ERNTKKYLNA

-603 EKTTNDLTKKKIK
+603 EKTTSELAKKKAK

-687 YDRLLNVANE
+687 YDKLLKTANE
-697 VFRKENRLAQLELS
+697 VFEKENTLAQLELS

-725 LIAERKSAEEER
+725 LIAERKSAEEQK
-737 HNCAMELTQKLIRAK
+737 HNCAIELTQKLIRAK

-759 SLINKTSKNEE
+759 SLINKTSKNED

-827 KRALILKQKG
+827 KKALILKQKG

-845 QLEGKVEKENKY
+845 QLEAKVEKENKY

-865 DNLNANYQNGQQKM
+865 DNLNVNYQNNQQKM

-886 NVLQNNIENYQTMLQ
+886 NMLQNNIENYQTLLQ
-901 RQENESKNKEDASRR
+901 KQESESKKKEDANRR
-916 QLNRFNKVIK
+916 QLNRFNKLIR

-932 ENTDIGYEIKLKNE
+932 DNTDIGNEIKLKSE
-946 KIKNDFLKRSIS
+946 KIKNDFLKNSIS
-958 ILASE
+958 ILAAE
-963 IDEVRSILVE
+963 IDEV
-973 RKEELYNLTNDKL
+973 K
-986 ESLGYDKSF
+986 
-995 NISYGNNYFPE
+995 NIF
-1006 KKYKGLTYKSGEYES
+1006 
-1021 LVITLG
+1021 
-1027 EGKGD
+1027 
-1032 NFWCVL
+1032 
-1038 FPPLCTLEVDE
+1038 
-1049 SNSDVEYIFFV
+1049 SNEMQDFHIPTRPISMRSDVSNASNHSQEDS
-1060 KEIIDRYFR
+1060 KQMSQA
-1069 K
+1069 